1 MKYDL
6 QMQVIVKTREPLGV
20 KIFFF
25 FCACC
30 LIILP
35 ASLFAEAVS
44 VQSVFQFHC
53 VECHGAK
60 GKVKGEVNLLSF
72 TQGKDIKSDPELLQT
87 VLEVI
92 DFGEMPPEENQ
103 PIDNTERKLIVAELK
118 KLLEESVSG
127 ANEEWMNAPIRRM
140 TRFQYANAVKDLLD
154 LKVEV
159 FPLPERMMRDR
170 SGYFKPASGKMP
182 AKITVSSRPLG
193 KSGLIEPRMD
203 GVAPFPQDLRAEHGY
218 DTQGDHLSL
227 SPLLMEDFFRLSRSI
242 VKSPSFNQRN
252 VGTWGKY
259 FAEPNSEV
267 NQMAEVK
274 TRLRSLLTLAF
285 RRPVQDKTLQKY
297 LFYSKQQMDN
307 GLGVGDVM
315 KEVLSA
321 ILASPRFL
329 YLYDQGDKESIQPD
343 SSQNLDLASR
353 LSFFLW
359 GSLPDEELLQAAK
372 KGVLVEEE
380 QLSKQVDRM
389 LTDNKLKRFC
399 DSFPTQWLQLDRII
413 SAVPDEKKYRDF
425 YYAAPLYRTT
435 MDMMMEPLLLFET
448 VLIEDR
454 SVLELIDSNYT
465 FRSARLSKWYGEEPK
480 GKLGGPV
487 SIPFT
492 RQLVEDRRHGGVI
505 TNGAVM
511 TMTSGPLETKPITRG
526 AWIAGVIFNSP
537 PPPPPAEV
545 PPLPEE
551 KEVDLSMTL
560 RERFADHRE
569 RADCAGC
576 HEKLDPLGFALENF
590 DPVGRWREKYHNGRE
605 VDVSGTLF
613 RAHEFSNVI
622 EFKDAILKEKNRFV
636 RGLAGHLLAFGLGRE
651 LNPSDTLA
659 LDEIVEKVEGENYS
673 MKSLIHAVVQSKS
686 FRGPSGKLALHKTK

>member
-1 MKYDL
+1 MTFRFPNVYL
-6 QMQVIVKTREPLGV
+6 APE
-20 KIFFF
+20 
-25 FCACC
+25 
-30 LIILP
+30 
-35 ASLFAEAVS
+35 LFLRMVLVLCFLS
-44 VQSVFQFHC
+44 QSVLAKKEFSIEGSFESYC
-53 VECHGAK
+53 IECHGMK
-60 GKVKGEVNLLSF
+60 GKVKGEVNLISF
-72 TQGKDIKSDPELLQT
+72 TEGKDLKGDPELLQT
-87 VLEVI
+87 IMEVI

-103 PIDNTERKLIVAELK
+103 PIDNTERKMIVAELK
-118 KLLEESVSG
+118 KLLAESVSG
-127 ANEEWMNAPIRRM
+127 SEKDLVKAPIRRM
-140 TRFQYANAVKDLLD
+140 TRFQYANAVKDLLE

-159 FPLPERMMRDR
+159 FPLPEKMMRDR

-182 AKITVSSRPLG
+182 AKMMVSSRPLG

-203 GVAPFPQDLRAEHGY
+203 GVAPFPQDLRAENGY

-227 SPLLMEDFFRLSRSI
+227 SPLLMEDFFRLSQSI
-242 VKSPSFNQRN
+242 VKSPSFNPKN
-252 VGTWGKY
+252 VGVWTQYFEKSKRGINQMDELKSRLQHLLKRAFRAPVDDKTFSKY
-259 FAEPNSEV
+259 YSFAEQEMNKGME
-267 NQMAEVK
+267 M
-274 TRLRSLLTLAF
+274 
-285 RRPVQDKTLQKY
+285 
-297 LFYSKQQMDN
+297 
-307 GLGVGDVM
+307 GDAM
-315 KEVLSA
+315 KDVFSA

-329 YLYDQGDKESIQPD
+329 YLYDRGGEESRE
-343 SSQNLDLASR
+343 SESRQNLNLASR

-359 GSLPDEELLQAAK
+359 GSVPDDQLLDVAMEATLSQD
-372 KGVLVEEE
+372 E
-380 QLSKQVDRM
+380 QLTKQVDRM
-389 LTDNKLKRFC
+389 LTDEKLKRFC

-425 YYAAPLYRTT
+425 YYGPPLYRTT

-465 FRSARLSKWYGEEPK
+465 FRSARLSKWYGDAPN

-487 SIPFT
+487 TIRFT
-492 RQLVEDRRHGGVI
+492 RQSVKDRRHGGLI

-526 AWIAGVIFNSP
+526 AWVAGVIFNSP

-551 KEVDLSMTL
+551 KEVDDSLTL

-605 VDVSGTLF
+605 VDASGTLF
-613 RAHEFSNVI
+613 RSHKFSNII

-651 LNPSDTLA
+651 LNPSDSLA
-659 LDEIVEKVEGENYS
+659 LDEIVESVEGENYS
-673 MKSLIHAVVQSKS
+673 MKSLIHAVVKSKP
-686 FRGPSGKLALHKTK
+686 FRGPSVKLALTIKSKF

>member
-1 MKYDL
+1 MVL
-6 QMQVIVKTREPLGV
+6 VLC
-20 KIFFF
+20 F
-25 FCACC
+25 
-30 LIILP
+30 L
-35 ASLFAEAVS
+35 S
-44 VQSVFQFHC
+44 QSVLAKKEFSIEGSFESYC
-53 VECHGAK
+53 IECHGMK
-60 GKVKGEVNLLSF
+60 GKVKGEVNLISF
-72 TQGKDIKSDPELLQT
+72 TEGKDLKGDPELLQT
-87 VLEVI
+87 IMEVI
-92 DFGEMPPEENQ
+92 DFGEMPPEGNQ
-103 PIDNTERKLIVAELK
+103 PIDNTERKMIVAELK
-118 KLLEESVSG
+118 KLLAESVSG
-127 ANEEWMNAPIRRM
+127 PEEDLVKSPIRRM
-140 TRFQYANAVKDLLD
+140 TRFQYANAVKDLLE

-159 FPLPERMMRDR
+159 FPLPEKMMRDR

-182 AKITVSSRPLG
+182 AKMMVSSRPLG

-203 GVAPFPQDLRAEHGY
+203 GVAPFPQDLRAENGY

-227 SPLLMEDFFRLSRSI
+227 SPLLMEDFFRLSQSI
-242 VKSPSFNQRN
+242 VKSPSFNPKN
-252 VGTWGKY
+252 VGVWTQYFEKSKRGINQMDELKSRLQHLLKRAFRAPVDDKTFSKY
-259 FAEPNSEV
+259 YSFAEQEM
-267 NQMAEVK
+267 NQGMG
-274 TRLRSLLTLAF
+274 
-285 RRPVQDKTLQKY
+285 
-297 LFYSKQQMDN
+297 M
-307 GLGVGDVM
+307 GDVM
-315 KEVLSA
+315 KDVFSA

-329 YLYDQGDKESIQPD
+329 YLYDRGGEEGREPESR
-343 SSQNLDLASR
+343 QNLDLASR

-359 GSLPDEELLQAAK
+359 GSVPDDQLLEVAMEATLRQD
-372 KGVLVEEE
+372 E
-380 QLSKQVDRM
+380 QLTRQVDRM
-389 LTDNKLKRFC
+389 LTDEKVKRFC

-425 YYAAPLYRTT
+425 YYGPPLYRTT

-465 FRSARLSKWYGEEPK
+465 FRSARLSQWYGDAPN

-487 SIPFT
+487 TIRFT
-492 RQLVEDRRHGGVI
+492 RQSVKDRRHGGLI

-526 AWIAGVIFNSP
+526 AWVAGVIFNSP

-551 KEVDLSMTL
+551 KEVDDSLTL

-605 VDVSGTLF
+605 VDASGTLF
-613 RAHEFSNVI
+613 RSHKFSNII

-651 LNPSDTLA
+651 LNPSDSLA
-659 LDEIVEKVEGENYS
+659 LDEIVESVEGENYS
-673 MKSLIHAVVQSKS
+673 MKSLIHAVVKSKP
-686 FRGPSGKLALHKTK
+686 FRGPSVKLALTIKSKF

>member
-1 MKYDL
+1 MVL
-6 QMQVIVKTREPLGV
+6 VLC
-20 KIFFF
+20 F
-25 FCACC
+25 
-30 LIILP
+30 L
-35 ASLFAEAVS
+35 S
-44 VQSVFQFHC
+44 QSVLAKKEFSIEGSFESYC
-53 VECHGAK
+53 IECHGMK
-60 GKVKGEVNLLSF
+60 GKVKGEVNLISF
-72 TQGKDIKSDPELLQT
+72 TEGKDLKGDPELLQT
-87 VLEVI
+87 IMEVI
-92 DFGEMPPEENQ
+92 DFGEMPPEGNQ
-103 PIDNTERKLIVAELK
+103 PIDNTERKMIVAELK
-118 KLLEESVSG
+118 KLLAESVSG
-127 ANEEWMNAPIRRM
+127 SEEDLVKAPIRRM
-140 TRFQYANAVKDLLD
+140 TRFQYANAVKDLLE

-159 FPLPERMMRDR
+159 FPLPEKMMRDR

-182 AKITVSSRPLG
+182 AKMMVSSRPLG

-203 GVAPFPQDLRAEHGY
+203 GVAPFPQDLRAENGY

-227 SPLLMEDFFRLSRSI
+227 SPLLMEDFFRLSQSI
-242 VKSPSFNQRN
+242 VKSPSFNPKN
-252 VGTWGKY
+252 VGVWTQYFEKSKRGINQMDELKSRLQHLLKRAFRAPVDDKTFSKY
-259 FAEPNSEV
+259 YSFAEQEM
-267 NQMAEVK
+267 NQGMG
-274 TRLRSLLTLAF
+274 
-285 RRPVQDKTLQKY
+285 
-297 LFYSKQQMDN
+297 M
-307 GLGVGDVM
+307 GDVM
-315 KEVLSA
+315 KDVFSA

-329 YLYDQGDKESIQPD
+329 YLYDRGGEEGREPESR
-343 SSQNLDLASR
+343 QNLDLASR

-359 GSLPDEELLQAAK
+359 GSVPDDQLLEVAMEATLRQD
-372 KGVLVEEE
+372 E
-380 QLSKQVDRM
+380 QLTRQVDRM
-389 LTDNKLKRFC
+389 LTDEKVKRFC

-425 YYAAPLYRTT
+425 YYGPPLYRTT

-465 FRSARLSKWYGEEPK
+465 FRSARLSKWYGDAPN

-487 SIPFT
+487 TIRFT
-492 RQLVEDRRHGGVI
+492 RQSVKDRRHGGLI

-526 AWIAGVIFNSP
+526 AWVAGVIFNSP

-551 KEVDLSMTL
+551 KEVDDSLTL

-605 VDVSGTLF
+605 VDASGTLF
-613 RAHEFSNVI
+613 RSHKFSNII

-651 LNPSDTLA
+651 LNPSDSLA
-659 LDEIVEKVEGENYS
+659 LDEIVESVEGENYS
-673 MKSLIHAVVQSKS
+673 MKSLIHAVVKSKP
-686 FRGPSGKLALHKTK
+686 FRGPSVKLALTKKSKF

>member
-1 MKYDL
+1 MTFRFLNVYL
-6 QMQVIVKTREPLGV
+6 APE
-20 KIFFF
+20 FFLRMVLVLCF
-25 FCACC
+25 
-30 LIILP
+30 L
-35 ASLFAEAVS
+35 SKS
-44 VQSVFQFHC
+44 VLAKKEFSIEGSFESYC
-53 VECHGAK
+53 IECHGMK
-60 GKVKGEVNLLSF
+60 GKVKGEVNLISF
-72 TQGKDIKSDPELLQT
+72 TEGKDLKGDPELLQT
-87 VLEVI
+87 IMEVI
-92 DFGEMPPEENQ
+92 DFGEMPPEGNQ
-103 PIDNTERKLIVAELK
+103 PIDNTERKMIVAELK
-118 KLLEESVSG
+118 KLLAESVSG
-127 ANEEWMNAPIRRM
+127 PEEDLVKSPIRRM
-140 TRFQYANAVKDLLD
+140 TRFQYANAVKDLLE

-159 FPLPERMMRDR
+159 FPLPEKMMRDR

-182 AKITVSSRPLG
+182 AKMMVSSRPLG

-203 GVAPFPQDLRAEHGY
+203 GVAPFPQDLRAENGY

-227 SPLLMEDFFRLSRSI
+227 SPLLMEDFFRLSQSI
-242 VKSPSFNQRN
+242 VKSPSFNPKN
-252 VGTWGKY
+252 VGVWTQYFEKSKRGINQMDELKSRLQHLLKRAFRAPVDDKTFSKY
-259 FAEPNSEV
+259 YSFAEQEM
-267 NQMAEVK
+267 NQGMG
-274 TRLRSLLTLAF
+274 
-285 RRPVQDKTLQKY
+285 
-297 LFYSKQQMDN
+297 M
-307 GLGVGDVM
+307 GDVM
-315 KEVLSA
+315 KDVFSA

-329 YLYDQGDKESIQPD
+329 YLYDRGGEESREPE
-343 SSQNLDLASR
+343 SRQNLDLASR

-359 GSLPDEELLQAAK
+359 GSVPDDQLLDVAMEATLSQD
-372 KGVLVEEE
+372 E
-380 QLSKQVDRM
+380 QLTKQVDRM
-389 LTDNKLKRFC
+389 LTDEKLKRFC

-425 YYAAPLYRTT
+425 YYGPPLYRTT

-465 FRSARLSKWYGEEPK
+465 FRSARLSKWYGDAPN

-487 SIPFT
+487 TIRFT
-492 RQLVEDRRHGGVI
+492 RQSVKDRRHGGLI

-526 AWIAGVIFNSP
+526 AWVAGVIFNSP

-551 KEVDLSMTL
+551 KEVDDSLTL

-605 VDVSGTLF
+605 VDASGTLF
-613 RAHEFSNVI
+613 RSHKFSNII

-651 LNPSDTLA
+651 LNPSDSLA
-659 LDEIVEKVEGENYS
+659 LDEIVESVEGENYS
-673 MKSLIHAVVQSKS
+673 MKSLIHAVVKSKP
-686 FRGPSGKLALHKTK
+686 FRGPSVKLALTKKSKF

>member
-1 MKYDL
+1 MTFRFPNVYL
-6 QMQVIVKTREPLGV
+6 APE
-20 KIFFF
+20 
-25 FCACC
+25 
-30 LIILP
+30 
-35 ASLFAEAVS
+35 LFLRMVLVLCFLS
-44 VQSVFQFHC
+44 QSVLAKKEFSIEGSFESYC
-53 VECHGAK
+53 IECHGMK
-60 GKVKGEVNLLSF
+60 GKVKGEVNLISF
-72 TQGKDIKSDPELLQT
+72 TEGKDLKGDPELLQT
-87 VLEVI
+87 IMEVI
-92 DFGEMPPEENQ
+92 DFGEMPPEGNQ
-103 PIDNTERKLIVAELK
+103 PIDNTERKMIVAELK
-118 KLLEESVSG
+118 KLLAESVSG
-127 ANEEWMNAPIRRM
+127 SEEDLVKAPIRRM
-140 TRFQYANAVKDLLD
+140 TRFQYANAVKDLLE

-159 FPLPERMMRDR
+159 FPLPEKMMRDR

-182 AKITVSSRPLG
+182 AKMMVSSRPLG

-203 GVAPFPQDLRAEHGY
+203 GVAPFPQDLRAENGY

-227 SPLLMEDFFRLSRSI
+227 SPLLMEDFFRLSQSI
-242 VKSPSFNQRN
+242 VKSPSFNPKN
-252 VGTWGKY
+252 VGVWTQYFEKSKRGINQMDELKSRLQHLLKRAFRAPVDDKTFSKY
-259 FAEPNSEV
+259 YSFAEQEM
-267 NQMAEVK
+267 NQGMG
-274 TRLRSLLTLAF
+274 
-285 RRPVQDKTLQKY
+285 
-297 LFYSKQQMDN
+297 M
-307 GLGVGDVM
+307 GDAM
-315 KEVLSA
+315 KDVFSA

-329 YLYDQGDKESIQPD
+329 YLYDRGGEESREPE
-343 SSQNLDLASR
+343 SRQNLDLASR

-359 GSLPDEELLQAAK
+359 GSVPDDQLLEVAMEATLSQD
-372 KGVLVEEE
+372 E
-380 QLSKQVDRM
+380 QLTKQVDRM
-389 LTDNKLKRFC
+389 LTDEKLKRFC

-425 YYAAPLYRTT
+425 YYGPPLYRTT

-465 FRSARLSKWYGEEPK
+465 FRSARLSKWYGDAPN

-487 SIPFT
+487 TIRFT
-492 RQLVEDRRHGGVI
+492 RQSVKDRRHGGLI

-526 AWIAGVIFNSP
+526 AWVAGVIFNSP

-551 KEVDLSMTL
+551 KEVDDSLTL

-605 VDVSGTLF
+605 VDASGTLF
-613 RAHEFSNVI
+613 RSHKFSNII

-651 LNPSDTLA
+651 LNPSDSLA
-659 LDEIVEKVEGENYS
+659 LDEIVESVEGENYS
-673 MKSLIHAVVQSKS
+673 MKSLIHAVVKSKP
-686 FRGPSGKLALHKTK
+686 FRGPSVKLALTIKSKF

>member
-1 MKYDL
+1 MTFRFPNVYL
-6 QMQVIVKTREPLGV
+6 APE
-20 KIFFF
+20 
-25 FCACC
+25 
-30 LIILP
+30 
-35 ASLFAEAVS
+35 LFLRMVLVLCFLS
-44 VQSVFQFHC
+44 QSVLAKKEFSIEGSFESYC
-53 VECHGAK
+53 IECHGMK
-60 GKVKGEVNLLSF
+60 GKVKGEVNLISF
-72 TQGKDIKSDPELLQT
+72 TEGKDLKGDPELLQT
-87 VLEVI
+87 IMEVI
-92 DFGEMPPEENQ
+92 DFGEMPPEGNQ
-103 PIDNTERKLIVAELK
+103 PIVNTERKMIVAELK
-118 KLLEESVSG
+118 KLLAESVSG
-127 ANEEWMNAPIRRM
+127 PEEDLVKSPIRRM
-140 TRFQYANAVKDLLD
+140 TRFQYANAVKDLLE

-159 FPLPERMMRDR
+159 FPLPEKMMRDR

-182 AKITVSSRPLG
+182 AKMMVSSRPLG

-203 GVAPFPQDLRAEHGY
+203 GVAPFPQDLRAENGY

-227 SPLLMEDFFRLSRSI
+227 SPLLMEDFFRLSQSI
-242 VKSPSFNQRN
+242 VKSPSFNPKN
-252 VGTWGKY
+252 VGVWTQYFEKSKRGINQMDELKSRLQHLLKRAFRAPVDDKTFSKY
-259 FAEPNSEV
+259 YSFAEQEM
-267 NQMAEVK
+267 NQGMG
-274 TRLRSLLTLAF
+274 
-285 RRPVQDKTLQKY
+285 
-297 LFYSKQQMDN
+297 M
-307 GLGVGDVM
+307 GDVM
-315 KEVLSA
+315 KDVFSA

-329 YLYDQGDKESIQPD
+329 YLYDRGGEEGREPESR
-343 SSQNLDLASR
+343 QNLDLASR

-359 GSLPDEELLQAAK
+359 GSVPDDQLLEVAMEATLRQD
-372 KGVLVEEE
+372 E
-380 QLSKQVDRM
+380 QLTRQVDRM
-389 LTDNKLKRFC
+389 LTDEKVKRFC

-425 YYAAPLYRTT
+425 YYGPPLYRTT

-465 FRSARLSKWYGEEPK
+465 FRSARLSKWYGDAPN

-487 SIPFT
+487 TIRFT
-492 RQLVEDRRHGGVI
+492 RQSVKDRRHGGLI

-526 AWIAGVIFNSP
+526 AWVAGVIFNSP

-551 KEVDLSMTL
+551 KEVDDSLTL

-605 VDVSGTLF
+605 VDASGTLF
-613 RAHEFSNVI
+613 RSHKFSNII

-651 LNPSDTLA
+651 LNPSDSLA
-659 LDEIVEKVEGENYS
+659 LDEIVESVEGENYS
-673 MKSLIHAVVQSKS
+673 MKSLIHAVVKSKP
-686 FRGPSGKLALHKTK
+686 FRGPSVKLALTIKSKF

>member
-1 MKYDL
+1 MTFRFPNVYL
-6 QMQVIVKTREPLGV
+6 APE
-20 KIFFF
+20 
-25 FCACC
+25 
-30 LIILP
+30 
-35 ASLFAEAVS
+35 LFLRMVLVLCFLS
-44 VQSVFQFHC
+44 QSVLAKKEFSIEGSFESYC
-53 VECHGAK
+53 IECHGMK
-60 GKVKGEVNLLSF
+60 GKVKGEVNLISF
-72 TQGKDIKSDPELLQT
+72 TEGKDLKGDPELLQT
-87 VLEVI
+87 IMEVI
-92 DFGEMPPEENQ
+92 DFGEMPPEGNQ
-103 PIDNTERKLIVAELK
+103 PIDNTERKMIVAELK
-118 KLLEESVSG
+118 KLLAESVSG
-127 ANEEWMNAPIRRM
+127 SEKDLVKAPIRRM
-140 TRFQYANAVKDLLD
+140 TRFQYANAVKDLLE

-159 FPLPERMMRDR
+159 FPLPEKMMRDR

-182 AKITVSSRPLG
+182 AKMMVSSRPLG

-227 SPLLMEDFFRLSRSI
+227 SPLLMEDFFRLSQSI
-242 VKSPSFNQRN
+242 VKSPSFNPKN
-252 VGTWGKY
+252 VGVWTQYFEKSKRGINQMDELKSRLQHLLKRAFRAPVDDKTFSKY
-259 FAEPNSEV
+259 YSFAEQEMNKGME
-267 NQMAEVK
+267 M
-274 TRLRSLLTLAF
+274 
-285 RRPVQDKTLQKY
+285 
-297 LFYSKQQMDN
+297 
-307 GLGVGDVM
+307 GDAM
-315 KEVLSA
+315 KDVFSA

-329 YLYDQGDKESIQPD
+329 YLYDRGGEESRE
-343 SSQNLDLASR
+343 SESRQNLDLASR

-359 GSLPDEELLQAAK
+359 GSVPDDQLLDVAMEATLSQD
-372 KGVLVEEE
+372 E
-380 QLSKQVDRM
+380 QLTKQVDRM
-389 LTDNKLKRFC
+389 LTDEKLKRFC

-425 YYAAPLYRTT
+425 YYGPPLYRTT

-465 FRSARLSKWYGEEPK
+465 FRSARLSKWYGDAPN

-487 SIPFT
+487 TIRFT
-492 RQLVEDRRHGGVI
+492 RQSVKDRRHGGLI

-526 AWIAGVIFNSP
+526 AWVAGVIFNSP

-551 KEVDLSMTL
+551 KEVDDSLTL

-605 VDVSGTLF
+605 VDASGTLF
-613 RAHEFSNVI
+613 RSHKFSNII

-651 LNPSDTLA
+651 LNPSDSLA
-659 LDEIVEKVEGENYS
+659 LDEIVESVEGENYS
-673 MKSLIHAVVQSKS
+673 MKSLIHAVVKSKP
-686 FRGPSGKLALHKTK
+686 FRGPSVKLALTIKSKF

>member
-1 MKYDL
+1 MTFRFPNVYL
-6 QMQVIVKTREPLGV
+6 APE
-20 KIFFF
+20 FFLRMVLVLCF
-25 FCACC
+25 
-30 LIILP
+30 L
-35 ASLFAEAVS
+35 SKS
-44 VQSVFQFHC
+44 VLAKKEFSIEGSFESYC
-53 VECHGAK
+53 IECHGMK
-60 GKVKGEVNLLSF
+60 GKVKGEVNLISF
-72 TQGKDIKSDPELLQT
+72 TEGKDLKGDPELLQT
-87 VLEVI
+87 IMEVI
-92 DFGEMPPEENQ
+92 DFGEMPPEGNQ
-103 PIDNTERKLIVAELK
+103 PIVNTERKMIVAELK
-118 KLLEESVSG
+118 KLLAESVSG
-127 ANEEWMNAPIRRM
+127 PEEDLVKSPIRRM
-140 TRFQYANAVKDLLD
+140 TRFQYANAVKDLLE

-159 FPLPERMMRDR
+159 FPLPEKMMRDR

-182 AKITVSSRPLG
+182 AKMMVSSRPLG

-203 GVAPFPQDLRAEHGY
+203 GVAPFPQDLRAENGY

-227 SPLLMEDFFRLSRSI
+227 SPLLMEDFFRLSQSI
-242 VKSPSFNQRN
+242 VKSPSFNPKN
-252 VGTWGKY
+252 VGVWTQYFEKSKRGINQMDELKSRLQHLLKRAFRAPVDDKTFSKY
-259 FAEPNSEV
+259 YSFAEQEM
-267 NQMAEVK
+267 NQGMG
-274 TRLRSLLTLAF
+274 
-285 RRPVQDKTLQKY
+285 
-297 LFYSKQQMDN
+297 M
-307 GLGVGDVM
+307 GDVM
-315 KEVLSA
+315 KDVFSA

-329 YLYDQGDKESIQPD
+329 YLYDRGGEEGREPESR
-343 SSQNLDLASR
+343 QNLDLASR

-359 GSLPDEELLQAAK
+359 GSVPDDQLLEVAMEATLSQD
-372 KGVLVEEE
+372 E
-380 QLSKQVDRM
+380 QLTKQVDRM
-389 LTDNKLKRFC
+389 LTDEKLKRFC

-425 YYAAPLYRTT
+425 YYGPPLYRTT

-465 FRSARLSKWYGEEPK
+465 FRSARLSKWYGDAPN

-487 SIPFT
+487 TIRFT
-492 RQLVEDRRHGGVI
+492 RQSVKDRRHGGLI

-526 AWIAGVIFNSP
+526 AWVAGVIFNSP

-551 KEVDLSMTL
+551 KEVDDSLTL

-605 VDVSGTLF
+605 VDASGTLF
-613 RAHEFSNVI
+613 RSHKFSNII

-651 LNPSDTLA
+651 LNPSDSLA
-659 LDEIVEKVEGENYS
+659 LDEIVESVEGENYS
-673 MKSLIHAVVQSKS
+673 MKSLIHAVVKSKP
-686 FRGPSGKLALHKTK
+686 FRGPSVKLALTIKSKF

>member
-1 MKYDL
+1 MTFRFPNVYL
-6 QMQVIVKTREPLGV
+6 APE
-20 KIFFF
+20 
-25 FCACC
+25 
-30 LIILP
+30 
-35 ASLFAEAVS
+35 LFLRMVLVLCFLS
-44 VQSVFQFHC
+44 QSVLAKKEFSIEGSFESYC
-53 VECHGAK
+53 IECHGMK
-60 GKVKGEVNLLSF
+60 GKVKGEVNLISF
-72 TQGKDIKSDPELLQT
+72 TEGKDLKGDPELLQT
-87 VLEVI
+87 IMEVI
-92 DFGEMPPEENQ
+92 DFGEMPPEGNQ
-103 PIDNTERKLIVAELK
+103 PIDNTERKMIVAELK
-118 KLLEESVSG
+118 KLLAESVSG
-127 ANEEWMNAPIRRM
+127 SEKDLVKAPIRRM
-140 TRFQYANAVKDLLD
+140 TRFQYANAVKDLLE

-159 FPLPERMMRDR
+159 FPLPEKMMRDR

-182 AKITVSSRPLG
+182 AKMMVSSRPLG

-203 GVAPFPQDLRAEHGY
+203 GVAPFPQDLRAENGY

-227 SPLLMEDFFRLSRSI
+227 SPLLMEDFFRLSQSI
-242 VKSPSFNQRN
+242 VKSPSFNPKN
-252 VGTWGKY
+252 VGVWTQYFEKSKRGINQMDELKSRLQHLLKRAFRAPVDDKTFSKY
-259 FAEPNSEV
+259 YSFAEQEMNKGME
-267 NQMAEVK
+267 M
-274 TRLRSLLTLAF
+274 
-285 RRPVQDKTLQKY
+285 
-297 LFYSKQQMDN
+297 
-307 GLGVGDVM
+307 GDAM
-315 KEVLSA
+315 KDVFSA

-329 YLYDQGDKESIQPD
+329 YLYDRGGEESREPE
-343 SSQNLDLASR
+343 SRQNLDLASR

-359 GSLPDEELLQAAK
+359 GSVPDDQLLDVAMEATLSQD
-372 KGVLVEEE
+372 E
-380 QLSKQVDRM
+380 QLTKQVDRM
-389 LTDNKLKRFC
+389 LTDEKLKRFC

-425 YYAAPLYRTT
+425 YYGPPLYRTT

-465 FRSARLSKWYGEEPK
+465 FRSARLSKWYGDAPN

-487 SIPFT
+487 TIRFT
-492 RQLVEDRRHGGVI
+492 RQSVKDRRHGGLI

-526 AWIAGVIFNSP
+526 AWVAGVIFNSP

-551 KEVDLSMTL
+551 KEVDDSLTL

-605 VDVSGTLF
+605 VDASGTLF
-613 RAHEFSNVI
+613 RSHKFSNII

-651 LNPSDTLA
+651 LNPSDSLA
-659 LDEIVEKVEGENYS
+659 LDEIVESVEGENYS
-673 MKSLIHAVVQSKS
+673 MKSLIHAVVKSKP
-686 FRGPSGKLALHKTK
+686 FRGPSVKLALTIKSKF

>member
-1 MKYDL
+1 MTFRFLNVYL
-6 QMQVIVKTREPLGV
+6 APE
-20 KIFFF
+20 FFLRMVLVLCF
-25 FCACC
+25 
-30 LIILP
+30 L
-35 ASLFAEAVS
+35 SKS
-44 VQSVFQFHC
+44 VLAKKEFSIEGSFESYC
-53 VECHGAK
+53 IECHGMK
-60 GKVKGEVNLLSF
+60 GKVKGEVNLISF
-72 TQGKDIKSDPELLQT
+72 TEGKDLKGDPELLQT
-87 VLEVI
+87 IMEVI
-92 DFGEMPPEENQ
+92 DFGEMPPEGNQ
-103 PIDNTERKLIVAELK
+103 PIVNTERKMIVAELK
-118 KLLEESVSG
+118 KLLAESVSG
-127 ANEEWMNAPIRRM
+127 PEEDLVKSPIRRM
-140 TRFQYANAVKDLLD
+140 TRFQYANAVKDLLE

-159 FPLPERMMRDR
+159 FPLPEKMMRDR

-182 AKITVSSRPLG
+182 AKMMVSSRPLG

-203 GVAPFPQDLRAEHGY
+203 GVAPFPQDLRAENGY

-227 SPLLMEDFFRLSRSI
+227 SPLLMEDFFRLSQSI
-242 VKSPSFNQRN
+242 VKSPSFNPKN
-252 VGTWGKY
+252 VGVWTQYFEKSKRGINQMDELKSRLQHLLKRAFRAPVDDKTFSKY
-259 FAEPNSEV
+259 YSFAEQEM
-267 NQMAEVK
+267 NQGMG
-274 TRLRSLLTLAF
+274 
-285 RRPVQDKTLQKY
+285 
-297 LFYSKQQMDN
+297 M
-307 GLGVGDVM
+307 GDVM
-315 KEVLSA
+315 KDVFSA

-329 YLYDQGDKESIQPD
+329 YLYDRGGEEGREPESR
-343 SSQNLDLASR
+343 QNLDLASR

-359 GSLPDEELLQAAK
+359 GSVPDDQLLEVAMEATLRQD
-372 KGVLVEEE
+372 E
-380 QLSKQVDRM
+380 QLTKQVDRM
-389 LTDNKLKRFC
+389 LTDEKVKRFC

-425 YYAAPLYRTT
+425 YYGPPLYRTT

-465 FRSARLSKWYGEEPK
+465 FRSARLSKWYGDAPN

-487 SIPFT
+487 TIRFT
-492 RQLVEDRRHGGVI
+492 RQSVKDRRHGGLI

-526 AWIAGVIFNSP
+526 AWVAGVIFNSP

-551 KEVDLSMTL
+551 KEVDDSLTL

-605 VDVSGTLF
+605 VDASGTLF
-613 RAHEFSNVI
+613 RSHKFSNII

-651 LNPSDTLA
+651 LNPSDSLA
-659 LDEIVEKVEGENYS
+659 LDEIVESVEGENYS
-673 MKSLIHAVVQSKS
+673 MKSLIHAVVKSKP
-686 FRGPSGKLALHKTK
+686 FRGPSVKLALTKKSKF

>member
-1 MKYDL
+1 MSK
-6 QMQVIVKTREPLGV
+6 
-20 KIFFF
+20 
-25 FCACC
+25 
-30 LIILP
+30 
-35 ASLFAEAVS
+35 S
-44 VQSVFQFHC
+44 VLAKKEFSIEGSFESYC
-53 VECHGAK
+53 IECHGMK
-60 GKVKGEVNLLSF
+60 GKVKGEVNLISF
-72 TQGKDIKSDPELLQT
+72 TEGKDLKGDPELLQT
-87 VLEVI
+87 IMEVI
-92 DFGEMPPEENQ
+92 DFGEMPPEGNQ
-103 PIDNTERKLIVAELK
+103 PIVNTERKMIVAELK
-118 KLLEESVSG
+118 KLLAESVSG
-127 ANEEWMNAPIRRM
+127 PEEDLVKSPIRRM
-140 TRFQYANAVKDLLD
+140 TRFQYANAVKDLLE

-159 FPLPERMMRDR
+159 FPLPEKMMRDR

-182 AKITVSSRPLG
+182 AKMMVSSRPLG

-203 GVAPFPQDLRAEHGY
+203 GVAPFPQDLRAENGY

-227 SPLLMEDFFRLSRSI
+227 SPLLMEDFFRLSQSI
-242 VKSPSFNQRN
+242 VKSPSFNPKN
-252 VGTWGKY
+252 VGVWTQYFEKSKRGINQMDELKSRLQHLLKRAFRAPVDDKTFSKY
-259 FAEPNSEV
+259 YSFAEQEM
-267 NQMAEVK
+267 NQGMG
-274 TRLRSLLTLAF
+274 
-285 RRPVQDKTLQKY
+285 
-297 LFYSKQQMDN
+297 M
-307 GLGVGDVM
+307 GDVM
-315 KEVLSA
+315 KDVFSA

-329 YLYDQGDKESIQPD
+329 YLYDRGGEVGREPESR
-343 SSQNLDLASR
+343 QNLDLASR

-359 GSLPDEELLQAAK
+359 GSVPDDQLLEVAMEATLRQD
-372 KGVLVEEE
+372 E
-380 QLSKQVDRM
+380 QLTRQVDRM
-389 LTDNKLKRFC
+389 LTDEKVKRFC

-425 YYAAPLYRTT
+425 YYGPPLYRTT

-465 FRSARLSKWYGEEPK
+465 FRSARLSKWYGDAPN

-487 SIPFT
+487 TIRFT
-492 RQLVEDRRHGGVI
+492 RQSVKDRRHGGLI

-526 AWIAGVIFNSP
+526 AWVAGVIFNSP

-551 KEVDLSMTL
+551 KEVDDSLTL

-605 VDVSGTLF
+605 VDASGTLF
-613 RAHEFSNVI
+613 RSHKFSNII

-651 LNPSDTLA
+651 LNPSDSLA
-659 LDEIVEKVEGENYS
+659 LDEIVESVEGENYS
-673 MKSLIHAVVQSKS
+673 MKSLIHAVVKSKP
-686 FRGPSGKLALHKTK
+686 FRGPSVKLALTKKSKF

>member
-1 MKYDL
+1 MTFRFPNVYL
-6 QMQVIVKTREPLGV
+6 APE
-20 KIFFF
+20 
-25 FCACC
+25 
-30 LIILP
+30 
-35 ASLFAEAVS
+35 LFLRMVLVLCFLS
-44 VQSVFQFHC
+44 QSVLAKKEFSIEGSFESYC
-53 VECHGAK
+53 IECHGMK
-60 GKVKGEVNLLSF
+60 GKVKGEVNLISF
-72 TQGKDIKSDPELLQT
+72 TEGKDLKGDPELLQT
-87 VLEVI
+87 IMEVI

-103 PIDNTERKLIVAELK
+103 PIDNTERKMIVAELK
-118 KLLEESVSG
+118 KLLAESVSG
-127 ANEEWMNAPIRRM
+127 SEKDLVKAPIRRM
-140 TRFQYANAVKDLLD
+140 TRFQYANAVKDLLE

-159 FPLPERMMRDR
+159 FPLPEKMMRDR

-182 AKITVSSRPLG
+182 AKMMVSSRPLG

-203 GVAPFPQDLRAEHGY
+203 GVAPFPQDLRAENGY

-227 SPLLMEDFFRLSRSI
+227 SPLLMEDFFRLSQSI
-242 VKSPSFNQRN
+242 VKSPSFNPKN
-252 VGTWGKY
+252 VGVWTQYFEKSKRGINQMDELKSRLQHLLKRAFRAPVDDKTFSKY
-259 FAEPNSEV
+259 YSFAEQEM
-267 NQMAEVK
+267 NQGMG
-274 TRLRSLLTLAF
+274 
-285 RRPVQDKTLQKY
+285 
-297 LFYSKQQMDN
+297 M
-307 GLGVGDVM
+307 GDAM
-315 KEVLSA
+315 KDVFSA

-329 YLYDQGDKESIQPD
+329 YLYDRGGEEGREPESR
-343 SSQNLDLASR
+343 QNLDLASR

-359 GSLPDEELLQAAK
+359 GSVPDDQLLEVAMEATLRQD
-372 KGVLVEEE
+372 E
-380 QLSKQVDRM
+380 QLTRQVDRM
-389 LTDNKLKRFC
+389 LTDEKVKRFC

-425 YYAAPLYRTT
+425 YYGPPLYRTT

-465 FRSARLSKWYGEEPK
+465 FRSARLSKWYGDAPN

-487 SIPFT
+487 TIRFT
-492 RQLVEDRRHGGVI
+492 RQSVKDRRHGGLI

-526 AWIAGVIFNSP
+526 AWVAGVIFNSP

-551 KEVDLSMTL
+551 KEVDDSLTL

-605 VDVSGTLF
+605 VDASGTLF
-613 RAHEFSNVI
+613 RSHKFSNII

-651 LNPSDTLA
+651 LNPSDSLA
-659 LDEIVEKVEGENYS
+659 LDEIVESVEGENYS
-673 MKSLIHAVVQSKS
+673 MKSLIHAVVKSKP
-686 FRGPSGKLALHKTK
+686 FRGPSVKLALTIKSKF

>member
-1 MKYDL
+1 MTFRFPNVYL
-6 QMQVIVKTREPLGV
+6 APELFLRMVLVLCFLSQS
-20 KIFFF
+20 
-25 FCACC
+25 
-30 LIILP
+30 IL
-35 ASLFAEAVS
+35 AKKEFSIEGSFES
-44 VQSVFQFHC
+44 YC
-53 VECHGAK
+53 IECHGMK
-60 GKVKGEVNLLSF
+60 GKVKGEVNLISF
-72 TQGKDIKSDPELLQT
+72 KEGKDLKGDPELLQT
-87 VLEVI
+87 IMEVI
-92 DFGEMPPEENQ
+92 DFGEMPPEGNQ
-103 PIDNTERKLIVAELK
+103 PIDNTERKMIVAELK
-118 KLLEESVSG
+118 KLLAESVSG
-127 ANEEWMNAPIRRM
+127 SEEDLVKAPIRRM
-140 TRFQYANAVKDLLD
+140 TRFQYANAVKDLLE

-159 FPLPERMMRDR
+159 FPLPEKMMRDR

-182 AKITVSSRPLG
+182 AKMMVSSRPLG

-203 GVAPFPQDLRAEHGY
+203 GVAPFPQDLRAENGY

-227 SPLLMEDFFRLSRSI
+227 SPLLMEDFFRLSQSI
-242 VKSPSFNQRN
+242 VKSPSFNPKN
-252 VGTWGKY
+252 VGVWTQYFEKSKRGINQMDELKSRLQHLLKRAFRAPVDDKTFSKY
-259 FAEPNSEV
+259 YSFAEQEM
-267 NQMAEVK
+267 NQGMG
-274 TRLRSLLTLAF
+274 
-285 RRPVQDKTLQKY
+285 
-297 LFYSKQQMDN
+297 M
-307 GLGVGDVM
+307 GDVM
-315 KEVLSA
+315 KDVFSA

-329 YLYDQGDKESIQPD
+329 YLYDRGGEEGREPESR
-343 SSQNLDLASR
+343 QNLDLASR

-359 GSLPDEELLQAAK
+359 GSVPDDQLLEVAMEATLRQD
-372 KGVLVEEE
+372 E
-380 QLSKQVDRM
+380 QLTRQVDRM
-389 LTDNKLKRFC
+389 LTDEKVKRFC

-425 YYAAPLYRTT
+425 YYGPPLYRTT

-465 FRSARLSKWYGEEPK
+465 FRSARLSKWYGDAPN

-487 SIPFT
+487 TIRFT
-492 RQLVEDRRHGGVI
+492 RQSVKDRRHGGLI

-526 AWIAGVIFNSP
+526 AWVAGVIFNSP

-551 KEVDLSMTL
+551 KEVDDSLTL

-605 VDVSGTLF
+605 VDASGTLF
-613 RAHEFSNVI
+613 RSHKFSNII

-651 LNPSDTLA
+651 LNPSDSLA
-659 LDEIVEKVEGENYS
+659 LDEIVESVEGENYS
-673 MKSLIHAVVQSKS
+673 MKSLIHAVVKSKP
-686 FRGPSGKLALHKTK
+686 FRGPSVKLALTKKSKF

>member
-1 MKYDL
+1 MTFRFLNVYL
-6 QMQVIVKTREPLGV
+6 APE
-20 KIFFF
+20 FFLRMVLVLCF
-25 FCACC
+25 
-30 LIILP
+30 L
-35 ASLFAEAVS
+35 SKS
-44 VQSVFQFHC
+44 VLAKKEFSIEGSFESYC
-53 VECHGAK
+53 IECHGMK
-60 GKVKGEVNLLSF
+60 GKVKGEVNLISF
-72 TQGKDIKSDPELLQT
+72 TEGKDLKGDPELLQT
-87 VLEVI
+87 IMEVI
-92 DFGEMPPEENQ
+92 DFGEMPPEGNQ
-103 PIDNTERKLIVAELK
+103 PIVNTERKMIVAELK
-118 KLLEESVSG
+118 KLLAESVSG
-127 ANEEWMNAPIRRM
+127 PEEDLVKSPIRRM
-140 TRFQYANAVKDLLD
+140 TRFQYANAVKDLLE

-159 FPLPERMMRDR
+159 FPLPEKMMRDR

-182 AKITVSSRPLG
+182 AKMMVSSRPLG

-203 GVAPFPQDLRAEHGY
+203 GVAPFPQDLRAENGY

-227 SPLLMEDFFRLSRSI
+227 SPLLMEDFFRLSQSI
-242 VKSPSFNQRN
+242 VKSPSFNPKN
-252 VGTWGKY
+252 VGVWTQYFEKSKRGINQMDELKSRLQHLLKRAFRAPVDDKTFSKY
-259 FAEPNSEV
+259 YSFAEQEM
-267 NQMAEVK
+267 NQGMG
-274 TRLRSLLTLAF
+274 
-285 RRPVQDKTLQKY
+285 
-297 LFYSKQQMDN
+297 M
-307 GLGVGDVM
+307 GDVM
-315 KEVLSA
+315 KDVFSA

-329 YLYDQGDKESIQPD
+329 YLYDRGGEESREPE
-343 SSQNLDLASR
+343 SRQNLDLASR

-359 GSLPDEELLQAAK
+359 GSVPDDQLLEVAMEATLRQD
-372 KGVLVEEE
+372 E
-380 QLSKQVDRM
+380 QLTRQVDRM
-389 LTDNKLKRFC
+389 LTDEKVKRFC

-425 YYAAPLYRTT
+425 YYGPPLYRTT

-465 FRSARLSKWYGEEPK
+465 FRSARLSKWYGDAPN

-487 SIPFT
+487 TIRFT
-492 RQLVEDRRHGGVI
+492 RQSVKDRRHGGLI

-526 AWIAGVIFNSP
+526 AWVAGVIFNSP

-551 KEVDLSMTL
+551 KEVDDSLTL

-605 VDVSGTLF
+605 VDASGTLF
-613 RAHEFSNVI
+613 RSHKFSNII

-651 LNPSDTLA
+651 LNPSDSLA
-659 LDEIVEKVEGENYS
+659 LDEIVESVEGENYS
-673 MKSLIHAVVQSKS
+673 MKSLIHAVVKSKP
-686 FRGPSGKLALHKTK
+686 FRGPSVKLALTKKSKF

>member
-1 MKYDL
+1 MTFRFLNVYL
-6 QMQVIVKTREPLGV
+6 APE
-20 KIFFF
+20 FFLRMVLVLCF
-25 FCACC
+25 
-30 LIILP
+30 L
-35 ASLFAEAVS
+35 SKS
-44 VQSVFQFHC
+44 VLAKKEFSIEGSFESYC
-53 VECHGAK
+53 IECHGMK
-60 GKVKGEVNLLSF
+60 GKVKGEVNLISF
-72 TQGKDIKSDPELLQT
+72 TEGKDLKGDPELLQT
-87 VLEVI
+87 IMEVI
-92 DFGEMPPEENQ
+92 DFGEMPPEGNQ
-103 PIDNTERKLIVAELK
+103 PIVNTERKMIVAELK
-118 KLLEESVSG
+118 KLLAESVSG
-127 ANEEWMNAPIRRM
+127 PEEDLVKSPIRRM
-140 TRFQYANAVKDLLD
+140 TRFQYANAVKDLLE

-159 FPLPERMMRDR
+159 FPLPEKMMRDR

-182 AKITVSSRPLG
+182 AKMMVSSRPLG

-203 GVAPFPQDLRAEHGY
+203 GVAPFPQDLRAENGY

-227 SPLLMEDFFRLSRSI
+227 SPLLMEDFFRLSQSI
-242 VKSPSFNQRN
+242 VKSPSFNPKN
-252 VGTWGKY
+252 VGVWTQYFEKSKRGINQMDELKSRLQHLLKRAFRAPVDDKTFSKY
-259 FAEPNSEV
+259 YSFAEQEM
-267 NQMAEVK
+267 NQGMG
-274 TRLRSLLTLAF
+274 
-285 RRPVQDKTLQKY
+285 
-297 LFYSKQQMDN
+297 M
-307 GLGVGDVM
+307 GDVM
-315 KEVLSA
+315 KDVFSA

-329 YLYDQGDKESIQPD
+329 YLYDRGGEEGREPESR
-343 SSQNLDLASR
+343 QNLDLASR

-359 GSLPDEELLQAAK
+359 GSVPDDQLLEVAMEATLRQD
-372 KGVLVEEE
+372 E
-380 QLSKQVDRM
+380 QLTRQVDRM
-389 LTDNKLKRFC
+389 LTDEKVKRFC

-425 YYAAPLYRTT
+425 YYGPPLYRTT

-465 FRSARLSKWYGEEPK
+465 FRSARLSKWYGDAPN

-487 SIPFT
+487 TIRFT
-492 RQLVEDRRHGGVI
+492 RQSVKDRRHGGLI

-526 AWIAGVIFNSP
+526 AWVAGVIFNSP

-551 KEVDLSMTL
+551 KEVDDSLTL

-605 VDVSGTLF
+605 VDASGTLF
-613 RAHEFSNVI
+613 RSHKFSNII

-651 LNPSDTLA
+651 LNPSDSLA
-659 LDEIVEKVEGENYS
+659 LDEIVESVEGENYS
-673 MKSLIHAVVQSKS
+673 MKSLIHAVVKSKP
-686 FRGPSGKLALHKTK
+686 FRGPSVKLALTKKSKF

>member
-1 MKYDL
+1 MTFRFPNVYL
-6 QMQVIVKTREPLGV
+6 APE
-20 KIFFF
+20 
-25 FCACC
+25 
-30 LIILP
+30 
-35 ASLFAEAVS
+35 LFLRMVLVLCFLS
-44 VQSVFQFHC
+44 QSVLAKKEFSIEGSFESYC
-53 VECHGAK
+53 IECHGMK
-60 GKVKGEVNLLSF
+60 GKVKGEVNLISF
-72 TQGKDIKSDPELLQT
+72 TEGKDLKGDPELLQT
-87 VLEVI
+87 IMEVI
-92 DFGEMPPEENQ
+92 DFGEMPPEGNQ
-103 PIDNTERKLIVAELK
+103 PIDNTERKMIVAELK
-118 KLLEESVSG
+118 KLLAESVSG
-127 ANEEWMNAPIRRM
+127 PEEDLVKSPIRRM
-140 TRFQYANAVKDLLD
+140 TRFQYANAVKDLLE

-159 FPLPERMMRDR
+159 FPLPEKMMRDR
-170 SGYFKPASGKMP
+170 SGYFKPASGKIP
-182 AKITVSSRPLG
+182 AKMMVSSRPLG

-203 GVAPFPQDLRAEHGY
+203 GVAPFPQDLRAENGY

-227 SPLLMEDFFRLSRSI
+227 SPLLMEDFFRLSQSI
-242 VKSPSFNQRN
+242 VKSPSFNPKN
-252 VGTWGKY
+252 VGVWTQYFEKSKRGINQMDELKSRLQHLLKRAFRAPVDDKTFSKY
-259 FAEPNSEV
+259 YSFAEQEMNKGME
-267 NQMAEVK
+267 M
-274 TRLRSLLTLAF
+274 
-285 RRPVQDKTLQKY
+285 
-297 LFYSKQQMDN
+297 
-307 GLGVGDVM
+307 GDAM
-315 KEVLSA
+315 KDVFSA

-329 YLYDQGDKESIQPD
+329 YLYDRGGEESRE
-343 SSQNLDLASR
+343 SESRQNLNLASR

-359 GSLPDEELLQAAK
+359 GSVPDDQLLDVAMEATLSQD
-372 KGVLVEEE
+372 E
-380 QLSKQVDRM
+380 QLTKQVDRM
-389 LTDNKLKRFC
+389 LTDEKLKRFC

-425 YYAAPLYRTT
+425 YYGPPLYRTT

-465 FRSARLSKWYGEEPK
+465 FRSARLSKWYGDAPN

-487 SIPFT
+487 TIRFT
-492 RQLVEDRRHGGVI
+492 RQSVKDRRHGGLI

-526 AWIAGVIFNSP
+526 AWVAGVIFNSP

-551 KEVDLSMTL
+551 KEVDDSLTL

-605 VDVSGTLF
+605 VDASGTLF
-613 RAHEFSNVI
+613 RSHKFSNII

-651 LNPSDTLA
+651 LNPSDSLA
-659 LDEIVEKVEGENYS
+659 LDEIVESVEGENYS
-673 MKSLIHAVVQSKS
+673 MKSLIHAVVKSKP
-686 FRGPSGKLALHKTK
+686 FRGPSVKLALTIKSKF

>member
-1 MKYDL
+1 MTFRFPNVYL
-6 QMQVIVKTREPLGV
+6 APE
-20 KIFFF
+20 
-25 FCACC
+25 
-30 LIILP
+30 
-35 ASLFAEAVS
+35 LFLRMVLVLCFLS
-44 VQSVFQFHC
+44 QSVLAKKEFSIEGSFESYC
-53 VECHGAK
+53 IECHGMK
-60 GKVKGEVNLLSF
+60 GKVKGEVNLISF
-72 TQGKDIKSDPELLQT
+72 TEGKDLKGDPELLQT
-87 VLEVI
+87 IMEVI

-103 PIDNTERKLIVAELK
+103 PFDNKERKMIVAELK
-118 KLLEESVSG
+118 KLLAESVSG
-127 ANEEWMNAPIRRM
+127 SEEDLVKAPIRRM
-140 TRFQYANAVKDLLD
+140 TRFQYANAVKDLLE

-159 FPLPERMMRDR
+159 FPLPEKMMRDR

-182 AKITVSSRPLG
+182 AKMMVSSRPLG

-203 GVAPFPQDLRAEHGY
+203 GVAPFPQDLRAENGY

-227 SPLLMEDFFRLSRSI
+227 SPLLMEDFFRLSQSI
-242 VKSPSFNQRN
+242 VKSPSFNPKN
-252 VGTWGKY
+252 VGVWTQYFEKSKRGINQMDELKSRLQHLLKRAFRAPVDDKTFSKY
-259 FAEPNSEV
+259 YSFAEQEM
-267 NQMAEVK
+267 NQGMG
-274 TRLRSLLTLAF
+274 
-285 RRPVQDKTLQKY
+285 
-297 LFYSKQQMDN
+297 M
-307 GLGVGDVM
+307 GDVM
-315 KEVLSA
+315 KDVFSA

-329 YLYDQGDKESIQPD
+329 YLYDRGGEEGREPESR
-343 SSQNLDLASR
+343 QNLDLASR

-359 GSLPDEELLQAAK
+359 GSVPDDQLLEVAMEATLRQD
-372 KGVLVEEE
+372 E
-380 QLSKQVDRM
+380 QLTRQVDRM
-389 LTDNKLKRFC
+389 LTDEKVKRFC

-425 YYAAPLYRTT
+425 YYGPPLYRTT

-465 FRSARLSKWYGEEPK
+465 FRSARLSKWYGDAPN

-487 SIPFT
+487 TIRFT
-492 RQLVEDRRHGGVI
+492 RQSVKDRRHGGLI

-526 AWIAGVIFNSP
+526 AWVAGVIFNSP

-551 KEVDLSMTL
+551 KEVDDSLTL

-569 RADCAGC
+569 RAGCAGC

-605 VDVSGTLF
+605 VDASGTLF
-613 RAHEFSNVI
+613 RSHKFSNII

-651 LNPSDTLA
+651 LNPSDSLA
-659 LDEIVEKVEGENYS
+659 LDEIVESVEGENYS
-673 MKSLIHAVVQSKS
+673 MKSLIHAVVKSKP
-686 FRGPSGKLALHKTK
+686 FRGPSVKLALTIKSKF

>member
-1 MKYDL
+1 VTFRFPNVYL
-6 QMQVIVKTREPLGV
+6 APE
-20 KIFFF
+20 
-25 FCACC
+25 
-30 LIILP
+30 
-35 ASLFAEAVS
+35 LFLRMVLVLCFLS
-44 VQSVFQFHC
+44 QSVLAKKEFSIEGSFESYC
-53 VECHGAK
+53 IECHGMK
-60 GKVKGEVNLLSF
+60 GKVKGEVNLISF
-72 TQGKDIKSDPELLQT
+72 TEGKDLKGDPELLQT
-87 VLEVI
+87 IMEVI
-92 DFGEMPPEENQ
+92 DFGEMPPEGNQ
-103 PIDNTERKLIVAELK
+103 PIDNTERKMIVAELK
-118 KLLEESVSG
+118 KLLAESVSG
-127 ANEEWMNAPIRRM
+127 SEEDLVKAPIRRM
-140 TRFQYANAVKDLLD
+140 TRFQYANAVKDLLE

-159 FPLPERMMRDR
+159 FPLPEKMMRDR

-182 AKITVSSRPLG
+182 AKMMVSSRPLG

-203 GVAPFPQDLRAEHGY
+203 GVAPFPQDLRAENGY

-227 SPLLMEDFFRLSRSI
+227 SPLLMEDFFRLSQSI
-242 VKSPSFNQRN
+242 VKSPSFNPKN
-252 VGTWGKY
+252 VGVWTQYFEKSKRGINQMDELKSRLQHLLKRAFRAPVDDKTFSKY
-259 FAEPNSEV
+259 YSFAEQEMNKGME
-267 NQMAEVK
+267 M
-274 TRLRSLLTLAF
+274 
-285 RRPVQDKTLQKY
+285 
-297 LFYSKQQMDN
+297 
-307 GLGVGDVM
+307 GDAM
-315 KEVLSA
+315 KDVFSA

-329 YLYDQGDKESIQPD
+329 YLYDRGGEESRE
-343 SSQNLDLASR
+343 SESRQNLNLASR

-359 GSLPDEELLQAAK
+359 GSVPDDQLLDVAMEATLSQD
-372 KGVLVEEE
+372 E
-380 QLSKQVDRM
+380 QLTKQVDRM
-389 LTDNKLKRFC
+389 LTDEKLKRFC

-425 YYAAPLYRTT
+425 YYGPPLYRTT

-465 FRSARLSKWYGEEPK
+465 FRSARLSKWYGDAPN

-487 SIPFT
+487 TIRFT
-492 RQLVEDRRHGGVI
+492 RQSVKDRRHGGLI

-526 AWIAGVIFNSP
+526 AWVAGVIFNSP

-551 KEVDLSMTL
+551 KEVDDSLTL

-605 VDVSGTLF
+605 VDASGTLF
-613 RAHEFSNVI
+613 RSHKFSNII

-651 LNPSDTLA
+651 LNPSDSLA
-659 LDEIVEKVEGENYS
+659 LDEIVESVEGENYS
-673 MKSLIHAVVQSKS
+673 MKSLIHAVVKSKP
-686 FRGPSGKLALHKTK
+686 FRGPSVKLALTIKSKF

>member
-1 MKYDL
+1 MN
-6 QMQVIVKTREPLGV
+6 RLGIGKV
-20 KIFFF
+20 SKW
-25 FCACC
+25 
-30 LIILP
+30 
-35 ASLFAEAVS
+35 ASLCVGLVVGFNPVYS
-44 VQSVFQFHC
+44 RSDTLVMDSFQKHC
-53 VECHGAK
+53 VECHGLK
-60 GKVKGEVNLLSF
+60 GKVKGQVDLLAY
-72 TQGKDIKSDPELLQT
+72 TGAEDIKKDPELLQR

-92 DFGEMPPEENQ
+92 DFGEMPPEEKE
-103 PIDNTERKLIVAELK
+103 PIPTKDQQVLVTELK
-118 KLLEESVSG
+118 KMLKDAVSSQEEGV
-127 ANEEWMNAPIRRM
+127 AAPIRRM

-159 FPLPERMMRDR
+159 FPLPEKMMRDR
-170 SGYFKPASGKMP
+170 SGYFKPESGKMP
-182 AKITVSSRPLG
+182 AKMTVSSRALG

-227 SPLLMEDFFRLSRSI
+227 SPLLMEDFFRLSQSI
-242 VKSPSFNQRN
+242 VKSPSFNPKN
-252 VGTWGKY
+252 VGVWKKY
-259 FAEPNSEV
+259 FEEPTPEV
-267 NQMAEVK
+267 NQMDVLE

-285 RRPVQDKTLQKY
+285 RRPVEDPTFQKY
-297 LFYSKQQMDN
+297 FSYAKEQMDN
-307 GLGVGDVM
+307 SLGIGEVM
-315 KEVLSA
+315 KEILSA

-329 YLYDQGDKESIQPD
+329 YLYDQDGKESTHPKL
-343 SSQNLDLASR
+343 SRNLDLVTR

-359 GSLPDEELLQAAK
+359 GSLPDEELLQTAK

-380 QLSKQVDRM
+380 QLRKQVDRM

-454 SVLELIDSNYT
+454 SILELIDSNFTY
-465 FRSARLSKWYGEEPK
+465 RSSRLRKWYGEEPG
-480 GKLGGPV
+480 GKLSGPV
-487 SIPFT
+487 SMAFQ
-492 RQLVEDRRHGGVI
+492 RQSVEDRRHGGVI

-605 VDVSGTLF
+605 VDASGTLF
-613 RAHEFSNVI
+613 RTHKFSNVV

-636 RGLAGHLLAFGLGRE
+636 RGLAGHLMRYGLGRE

-659 LDEIVEKVEGENYS
+659 LDEIVERVEAENYS
-673 MKSLIHAVVQSKS
+673 MKSLIHAVVQSKP
-686 FRGPSGKLALHKTK
+686 FRGPSGKLALHNTK

>member
-1 MKYDL
+1 MTFRFLNVYL
-6 QMQVIVKTREPLGV
+6 APE
-20 KIFFF
+20 FFLRMVLVLCF
-25 FCACC
+25 
-30 LIILP
+30 L
-35 ASLFAEAVS
+35 S
-44 VQSVFQFHC
+44 QSVLAKKEFSIEGSFESYC
-53 VECHGAK
+53 IECHGMK
-60 GKVKGEVNLLSF
+60 GKVKGEVNLISF
-72 TQGKDIKSDPELLQT
+72 TEGKDLKGDPELLQT
-87 VLEVI
+87 IMEVI
-92 DFGEMPPEENQ
+92 DFGEMPPEGNQ
-103 PIDNTERKLIVAELK
+103 PIVNTERKMIIAELK
-118 KLLEESVSG
+118 KLLAESVSG
-127 ANEEWMNAPIRRM
+127 PEEDLVKSPIRRM
-140 TRFQYANAVKDLLD
+140 TRFQYANAVKDLLE

-159 FPLPERMMRDR
+159 FPLPEKMMRDR

-182 AKITVSSRPLG
+182 AKMMVSSRPLG

-203 GVAPFPQDLRAEHGY
+203 GVAPFPQDLRAENGY

-227 SPLLMEDFFRLSRSI
+227 SPLLMEDFFRLSQSI
-242 VKSPSFNQRN
+242 VKSPSFNPKN
-252 VGTWGKY
+252 VGVWTQYFEKSKRGINQMDELKSRLQHLLKRAFRAPVDDKTFSKY
-259 FAEPNSEV
+259 YSFAEQEM
-267 NQMAEVK
+267 NQGMG
-274 TRLRSLLTLAF
+274 
-285 RRPVQDKTLQKY
+285 
-297 LFYSKQQMDN
+297 M
-307 GLGVGDVM
+307 GDVM
-315 KEVLSA
+315 KDVFSA

-329 YLYDQGDKESIQPD
+329 YLYDRGGEEGREPESR
-343 SSQNLDLASR
+343 QNLDLASR

-359 GSLPDEELLQAAK
+359 GSVPDDQLLEVAMEATLRQD
-372 KGVLVEEE
+372 E
-380 QLSKQVDRM
+380 QLTRQVDRM
-389 LTDNKLKRFC
+389 LTDEKVKRFC

-425 YYAAPLYRTT
+425 YYGPPLYRTT

-465 FRSARLSKWYGEEPK
+465 FRSARLSKWYGDAPN

-487 SIPFT
+487 TIRFT
-492 RQLVEDRRHGGVI
+492 RQSVKDRRHGGLI

-526 AWIAGVIFNSP
+526 AWVAGVIFNSP

-551 KEVDLSMTL
+551 KEVDDSLTL

-605 VDVSGTLF
+605 VDASGTLF
-613 RAHEFSNVI
+613 RSHKFSNII

-651 LNPSDTLA
+651 LNPSDSLA
-659 LDEIVEKVEGENYS
+659 LDEIVESVEGENYS
-673 MKSLIHAVVQSKS
+673 MKSLIHAVVKSKP
-686 FRGPSGKLALHKTK
+686 FRGPSVKLALTKKSKF

>member
-1 MKYDL
+1 MTFRFPNVYL
-6 QMQVIVKTREPLGV
+6 APE
-20 KIFFF
+20 
-25 FCACC
+25 
-30 LIILP
+30 
-35 ASLFAEAVS
+35 LFLRMVLVLCFLS
-44 VQSVFQFHC
+44 QSVLAKKEFSIEGSFESYC
-53 VECHGAK
+53 IECHGMK
-60 GKVKGEVNLLSF
+60 GKVKGEVNLISF
-72 TQGKDIKSDPELLQT
+72 TEGKDLKGDPELLQT
-87 VLEVI
+87 IMEVI
-92 DFGEMPPEENQ
+92 DFGEMPPEGNQ
-103 PIDNTERKLIVAELK
+103 PIDNTERKMIVAELK
-118 KLLEESVSG
+118 KLLAESVSG
-127 ANEEWMNAPIRRM
+127 SEKDFVKAPIRRM
-140 TRFQYANAVKDLLD
+140 TRFQYANAVKDLLE

-159 FPLPERMMRDR
+159 FPLPEKMMRDR

-182 AKITVSSRPLG
+182 AKMMVSSRPLG

-203 GVAPFPQDLRAEHGY
+203 GVAPFPQDLRAENGY

-227 SPLLMEDFFRLSRSI
+227 SPLLMEDFFRLSQSI
-242 VKSPSFNQRN
+242 VKSPSFNPKN
-252 VGTWGKY
+252 VGVWTQYFEKSKRGINQMDELKSRLQHLLKRAFRAPVDDKTFSKY
-259 FAEPNSEV
+259 YSFAEQEMNKGME
-267 NQMAEVK
+267 M
-274 TRLRSLLTLAF
+274 
-285 RRPVQDKTLQKY
+285 
-297 LFYSKQQMDN
+297 
-307 GLGVGDVM
+307 GDAM
-315 KEVLSA
+315 KDVFSA

-329 YLYDQGDKESIQPD
+329 YLYDRGGEEGREPESR
-343 SSQNLDLASR
+343 QNLDLASR

-359 GSLPDEELLQAAK
+359 GSVPDDQLLEVAMEATLRQD
-372 KGVLVEEE
+372 E
-380 QLSKQVDRM
+380 QLTRQVDRM
-389 LTDNKLKRFC
+389 LTDEKVKRFC

-425 YYAAPLYRTT
+425 YYGPPLYRTT

-465 FRSARLSKWYGEEPK
+465 FRSARLSKWYGDAPN

-487 SIPFT
+487 TIRFT
-492 RQLVEDRRHGGVI
+492 RQSVKDRRHGGLI

-526 AWIAGVIFNSP
+526 AWVAGVIFNSP

-551 KEVDLSMTL
+551 KEVDDSLTL

-605 VDVSGTLF
+605 VDASGTLF
-613 RAHEFSNVI
+613 RSHKFSNII

-651 LNPSDTLA
+651 LNPSDSLA
-659 LDEIVEKVEGENYS
+659 LDEIVESVEGENYS
-673 MKSLIHAVVQSKS
+673 MKSLIHAVVKSKP
-686 FRGPSGKLALHKTK
+686 FRGPSVKLALTKKSKF

>member
-1 MKYDL
+1 MTFRFLNVYL
-6 QMQVIVKTREPLGV
+6 APE
-20 KIFFF
+20 FFLRMVLVLCF
-25 FCACC
+25 
-30 LIILP
+30 L
-35 ASLFAEAVS
+35 SKS
-44 VQSVFQFHC
+44 VLAKKEFSIEGSFESYC
-53 VECHGAK
+53 IECHGMK
-60 GKVKGEVNLLSF
+60 GKVKGEVNLISF
-72 TQGKDIKSDPELLQT
+72 TEGKDLKGDPELLQT
-87 VLEVI
+87 IMEVI
-92 DFGEMPPEENQ
+92 DFGEMPPEGNQ
-103 PIDNTERKLIVAELK
+103 PIDNTERKMIVAELK
-118 KLLEESVSG
+118 KLLAESVSG
-127 ANEEWMNAPIRRM
+127 SEEDLVKAPIRRM
-140 TRFQYANAVKDLLD
+140 TRFQYANAVKDLLE

-159 FPLPERMMRDR
+159 FPLPEKMMRDR

-182 AKITVSSRPLG
+182 AKMMVSSRPLG

-203 GVAPFPQDLRAEHGY
+203 GVAPFPQDLRAENGY

-227 SPLLMEDFFRLSRSI
+227 SPLLMEDFFRLSQSI
-242 VKSPSFNQRN
+242 VKSPSFNPKN
-252 VGTWGKY
+252 VGVWTQYFEKSKRGINQMDELKSRLQHLLKRAFRAPVDDKTFSKY
-259 FAEPNSEV
+259 YSFAEQEM
-267 NQMAEVK
+267 NQGMG
-274 TRLRSLLTLAF
+274 
-285 RRPVQDKTLQKY
+285 
-297 LFYSKQQMDN
+297 M
-307 GLGVGDVM
+307 GDVM
-315 KEVLSA
+315 KDVFSA

-329 YLYDQGDKESIQPD
+329 YLYDRGGEESRE
-343 SSQNLDLASR
+343 SESRQNLNLASR

-359 GSLPDEELLQAAK
+359 GSVPDDQLLDVAMEATLRQD
-372 KGVLVEEE
+372 E
-380 QLSKQVDRM
+380 QLTRQVDRM
-389 LTDNKLKRFC
+389 LTDEKLKRFC

-425 YYAAPLYRTT
+425 YYGPPLYRTT

-465 FRSARLSKWYGEEPK
+465 FRSARLSKWYGDAPN

-487 SIPFT
+487 TIRFT
-492 RQLVEDRRHGGVI
+492 RQSVKDRRHGGLI

-526 AWIAGVIFNSP
+526 AWVAGVIFNSP

-551 KEVDLSMTL
+551 KEVDDSLTL

-605 VDVSGTLF
+605 VDASGTLF
-613 RAHEFSNVI
+613 RSHKFSNII

-651 LNPSDTLA
+651 LNPSDSLA
-659 LDEIVEKVEGENYS
+659 LDEIVESVEGENYS
-673 MKSLIHAVVQSKS
+673 MKSLIHAVVKSKP
-686 FRGPSGKLALHKTK
+686 FRGPSVKLALTKKSKF

>member
-1 MKYDL
+1 MTFRFPNVYL
-6 QMQVIVKTREPLGV
+6 APE
-20 KIFFF
+20 
-25 FCACC
+25 
-30 LIILP
+30 
-35 ASLFAEAVS
+35 LFLRMVLVLCFLS
-44 VQSVFQFHC
+44 QSVLAEKEFSIEGSFESYC
-53 VECHGAK
+53 IECHGMK
-60 GKVKGEVNLLSF
+60 GKVKGEVNLISF
-72 TQGKDIKSDPELLQT
+72 TEGKDLKGDPELLQT
-87 VLEVI
+87 IMEVI
-92 DFGEMPPEENQ
+92 DFGEMPPEGNQ
-103 PIDNTERKLIVAELK
+103 PIDNTERKMIVAELK
-118 KLLEESVSG
+118 KLLAESVSG
-127 ANEEWMNAPIRRM
+127 SEEDLIKAPIRRM
-140 TRFQYANAVKDLLD
+140 TRFQYANAVKDLLE

-159 FPLPERMMRDR
+159 FPLPEKMMRDR

-182 AKITVSSRPLG
+182 AKMMVSSRPLG

-227 SPLLMEDFFRLSRSI
+227 SPLLMEDFFRLSQSI
-242 VKSPSFNQRN
+242 VKSPSFNQKN
-252 VGTWGKY
+252 VGVWTQYFEKSKRGINQTDELKSRLQHLLKRAFRAPVDDKTFSKY
-259 FAEPNSEV
+259 YSFAEQEMNKGME
-267 NQMAEVK
+267 M
-274 TRLRSLLTLAF
+274 
-285 RRPVQDKTLQKY
+285 
-297 LFYSKQQMDN
+297 
-307 GLGVGDVM
+307 GDAM
-315 KEVLSA
+315 KDVFSA

-329 YLYDQGDKESIQPD
+329 YLYDRGGEESRE
-343 SSQNLDLASR
+343 SESRQNLDLASR

-359 GSLPDEELLQAAK
+359 GSVPDDQLLDVAMEATLSQD
-372 KGVLVEEE
+372 E
-380 QLSKQVDRM
+380 QLTKQVDRM
-389 LTDNKLKRFC
+389 LTDEKLKRFC

-425 YYAAPLYRTT
+425 YYGPPLYRTT

-465 FRSARLSKWYGEEPK
+465 FRSARLSKWYGDAPN

-487 SIPFT
+487 TIRFT
-492 RQLVEDRRHGGVI
+492 RQSVKDRRHGGLI

-526 AWIAGVIFNSP
+526 AWVAGVIFNSP

-551 KEVDLSMTL
+551 KEVNDSLTL

-605 VDVSGTLF
+605 VDASGTLF
-613 RAHEFSNVI
+613 RSHKFSNII

-651 LNPSDTLA
+651 LNPSDSLA
-659 LDEIVEKVEGENYS
+659 LDEIAESVERENYS
-673 MKSLIHAVVQSKS
+673 MKSLIHAVVKSKP
-686 FRGPSGKLALHKTK
+686 FRGPSVKLALPQKSKF

>member
-1 MKYDL
+1 VTFRFPNVYL
-6 QMQVIVKTREPLGV
+6 APE
-20 KIFFF
+20 
-25 FCACC
+25 
-30 LIILP
+30 
-35 ASLFAEAVS
+35 LFLRMVLVLCFLS
-44 VQSVFQFHC
+44 QSVLAKKEFSIEGSFESYC
-53 VECHGAK
+53 IECHGMK
-60 GKVKGEVNLLSF
+60 GKVKGEVNLISF
-72 TQGKDIKSDPELLQT
+72 TEGKDLKGDPELLQT
-87 VLEVI
+87 IMEVI
-92 DFGEMPPEENQ
+92 DFGEMPPEGNQ
-103 PIDNTERKLIVAELK
+103 PIDNTERKMIVAELK
-118 KLLEESVSG
+118 KLLAESVSG
-127 ANEEWMNAPIRRM
+127 SEKDFVKAPIRRM
-140 TRFQYANAVKDLLD
+140 TRFQYANAVKDLLE

-159 FPLPERMMRDR
+159 FPLPEKMMRDR

-182 AKITVSSRPLG
+182 AKMMVSSRPLG

-203 GVAPFPQDLRAEHGY
+203 GVAPFPQDLRAENGY

-227 SPLLMEDFFRLSRSI
+227 SPLLMEDFFRLSQSI
-242 VKSPSFNQRN
+242 VKSPSFNPKN
-252 VGTWGKY
+252 VGVWTQYFEKSKRGINQMDELKSRLQHLLKRAFRAPVDDKTFSKY
-259 FAEPNSEV
+259 YSFAEQEMNKGME
-267 NQMAEVK
+267 M
-274 TRLRSLLTLAF
+274 
-285 RRPVQDKTLQKY
+285 
-297 LFYSKQQMDN
+297 
-307 GLGVGDVM
+307 GDAM
-315 KEVLSA
+315 KDVFSA

-329 YLYDQGDKESIQPD
+329 YLYDRGGEESREPE
-343 SSQNLDLASR
+343 SRQNLDLASR

-359 GSLPDEELLQAAK
+359 GSVPDDQLLEVAMEATLRQD
-372 KGVLVEEE
+372 E
-380 QLSKQVDRM
+380 QLTRQVDRM
-389 LTDNKLKRFC
+389 LTDEKVKRFC

-425 YYAAPLYRTT
+425 YYGPPLYRTT

-465 FRSARLSKWYGEEPK
+465 FRSARLSKWYGDAPN

-487 SIPFT
+487 TIRFT
-492 RQLVEDRRHGGVI
+492 RQSVKDRRHGGLI

-526 AWIAGVIFNSP
+526 AWVAGVIFNSP

-551 KEVDLSMTL
+551 KEVDDSLTL

-605 VDVSGTLF
+605 VDASGTLF
-613 RAHEFSNVI
+613 RSHKFSNII

-651 LNPSDTLA
+651 LNPSDSLA
-659 LDEIVEKVEGENYS
+659 LDEIVESVEGENYS
-673 MKSLIHAVVQSKS
+673 MKSLIHAVVKSKP
-686 FRGPSGKLALHKTK
+686 FRGPSVKLALTIKSKF

>member
-1 MKYDL
+1 MVL
-6 QMQVIVKTREPLGV
+6 VLC
-20 KIFFF
+20 F
-25 FCACC
+25 
-30 LIILP
+30 L
-35 ASLFAEAVS
+35 S
-44 VQSVFQFHC
+44 QSVLAKKEFSIEGSFESYC
-53 VECHGAK
+53 IECHGMK
-60 GKVKGEVNLLSF
+60 GKVKGEVNLISF
-72 TQGKDIKSDPELLQT
+72 TEGKDLKGDPELLQT
-87 VLEVI
+87 IMEVI
-92 DFGEMPPEENQ
+92 DFGEMPPEGNQ
-103 PIDNTERKLIVAELK
+103 PIDNTERKMIVAELK
-118 KLLEESVSG
+118 KLLAESVSG
-127 ANEEWMNAPIRRM
+127 SEKDFVKAPIRRM
-140 TRFQYANAVKDLLD
+140 TRFQYANAVKDLLE

-159 FPLPERMMRDR
+159 FPLPEKMMRDR

-182 AKITVSSRPLG
+182 AKMMVSSRPLG

-203 GVAPFPQDLRAEHGY
+203 GVAPFPQDLRAENGY

-227 SPLLMEDFFRLSRSI
+227 SPLLMEDFFRLSQSI
-242 VKSPSFNQRN
+242 VKSPSFNPKN
-252 VGTWGKY
+252 VGVWTQYFEKSKRGINQMDELKSRLQHLLKRAFRAPVDDKTFSKY
-259 FAEPNSEV
+259 YSFAEQEMNKGME
-267 NQMAEVK
+267 M
-274 TRLRSLLTLAF
+274 
-285 RRPVQDKTLQKY
+285 
-297 LFYSKQQMDN
+297 
-307 GLGVGDVM
+307 GDAM
-315 KEVLSA
+315 KDVFSA

-329 YLYDQGDKESIQPD
+329 YLYDRGGEEGREPESR
-343 SSQNLDLASR
+343 QNLDLASR

-359 GSLPDEELLQAAK
+359 GSVPDDQLLEVAMEATLRQD
-372 KGVLVEEE
+372 E
-380 QLSKQVDRM
+380 QLTRQVDRM
-389 LTDNKLKRFC
+389 LTDEKVKRFC

-425 YYAAPLYRTT
+425 YYGPPLYRTT

-465 FRSARLSKWYGEEPK
+465 FRSARLSKWYGDAPN

-487 SIPFT
+487 TIRFT
-492 RQLVEDRRHGGVI
+492 RQSVKDRRHGGLI

-526 AWIAGVIFNSP
+526 AWVAGVIFNSP

-551 KEVDLSMTL
+551 KEVDDSLTL

-605 VDVSGTLF
+605 VDASGTLF
-613 RAHEFSNVI
+613 RSHKFSNII

-651 LNPSDTLA
+651 LNPSDSLA
-659 LDEIVEKVEGENYS
+659 LDEIVESVEGENYS
-673 MKSLIHAVVQSKS
+673 MKSLIHAVVKSKP
-686 FRGPSGKLALHKTK
+686 FRGPSVKLALTIKSKF

>member
-1 MKYDL
+1 MTFRFPNVYL
-6 QMQVIVKTREPLGV
+6 APE
-20 KIFFF
+20 
-25 FCACC
+25 
-30 LIILP
+30 
-35 ASLFAEAVS
+35 LFLRMVLVLCFLS
-44 VQSVFQFHC
+44 QSVLAKKEFSIEGSFESYC
-53 VECHGAK
+53 IECHGMK
-60 GKVKGEVNLLSF
+60 GKVKGEVNLISF
-72 TQGKDIKSDPELLQT
+72 TEGKDLKGDPELLQT
-87 VLEVI
+87 IMEVI
-92 DFGEMPPEENQ
+92 DFGEMPPEGNQ
-103 PIDNTERKLIVAELK
+103 PIDNTERKMIVAELK
-118 KLLEESVSG
+118 KLLAESVSG
-127 ANEEWMNAPIRRM
+127 SEEDLVKAPIRRM
-140 TRFQYANAVKDLLD
+140 TRFQYANAVKDLLE

-159 FPLPERMMRDR
+159 FPLPEKMMRDR

-182 AKITVSSRPLG
+182 AKMMVSSRPLG

-203 GVAPFPQDLRAEHGY
+203 GVAPFPQDLRAENGY

-227 SPLLMEDFFRLSRSI
+227 SPLLMEDFFRLSQSI
-242 VKSPSFNQRN
+242 VKSPSFNPKN
-252 VGTWGKY
+252 VGVWTQYFEKSKRGINQMDELKSRLQHLLKRAFRAPVDDKTFSKY
-259 FAEPNSEV
+259 YSFAEQEMNKGME
-267 NQMAEVK
+267 M
-274 TRLRSLLTLAF
+274 
-285 RRPVQDKTLQKY
+285 
-297 LFYSKQQMDN
+297 
-307 GLGVGDVM
+307 GDAM
-315 KEVLSA
+315 KDVFSA

-329 YLYDQGDKESIQPD
+329 YLYDRGGEESRE
-343 SSQNLDLASR
+343 SESRQNLNLASR

-359 GSLPDEELLQAAK
+359 GSVPDDQLLDVAMEATLSQD
-372 KGVLVEEE
+372 E
-380 QLSKQVDRM
+380 QLTKQVDRM
-389 LTDNKLKRFC
+389 LTDEKLKRFC

-425 YYAAPLYRTT
+425 YYGPPLYRTT

-465 FRSARLSKWYGEEPK
+465 FRSARLSKWYGDAPN

-487 SIPFT
+487 TIRFT
-492 RQLVEDRRHGGVI
+492 RQSVKDRRHGGLI

-526 AWIAGVIFNSP
+526 AWVAGVIFNSS

-551 KEVDLSMTL
+551 KEVDDSLTL

-605 VDVSGTLF
+605 VDASGTLF
-613 RAHEFSNVI
+613 RSHKFSNII

-651 LNPSDTLA
+651 LNPSDSLA
-659 LDEIVEKVEGENYS
+659 LDEIVESVEGENYS
-673 MKSLIHAVVQSKS
+673 MKSLIHAVVKSKP
-686 FRGPSGKLALHKTK
+686 FRGPSVKLALTKKSKF

>member
-1 MKYDL
+1 MTFRFPNVYL
-6 QMQVIVKTREPLGV
+6 APE
-20 KIFFF
+20 
-25 FCACC
+25 
-30 LIILP
+30 
-35 ASLFAEAVS
+35 LFLRMVLVLCFLS
-44 VQSVFQFHC
+44 QSVLAKKEFSIEGSFESYC
-53 VECHGAK
+53 IECHGMK
-60 GKVKGEVNLLSF
+60 GKVKGEVNLISF
-72 TQGKDIKSDPELLQT
+72 TEGKDLKGDPELLQT
-87 VLEVI
+87 IMEVI
-92 DFGEMPPEENQ
+92 DFGEMPPEGNQ
-103 PIDNTERKLIVAELK
+103 PIDNTERKMIVAELK
-118 KLLEESVSG
+118 KLLAESVSG
-127 ANEEWMNAPIRRM
+127 SEKDLVKAPIRRM
-140 TRFQYANAVKDLLD
+140 TRFQYANAVKDLLE

-159 FPLPERMMRDR
+159 FPLPEKMMRDR

-182 AKITVSSRPLG
+182 AKMMVSSRPLG

-203 GVAPFPQDLRAEHGY
+203 GVAPFPQDLRAENGY

-227 SPLLMEDFFRLSRSI
+227 SPLLMEDFFRLSQSI
-242 VKSPSFNQRN
+242 VKSPSFNPKN
-252 VGTWGKY
+252 VGVWTQYFEKSKRGINQMDELKSRLQHLLKRAFRAPVDDKTFSKY
-259 FAEPNSEV
+259 YSFAEQEMNKGME
-267 NQMAEVK
+267 M
-274 TRLRSLLTLAF
+274 
-285 RRPVQDKTLQKY
+285 
-297 LFYSKQQMDN
+297 
-307 GLGVGDVM
+307 GDAM
-315 KEVLSA
+315 KDVFSA

-329 YLYDQGDKESIQPD
+329 YLYDRGGEESREPE
-343 SSQNLDLASR
+343 SRQNLDLASR

-359 GSLPDEELLQAAK
+359 GSVPDDQLLEVAMEATLRQD
-372 KGVLVEEE
+372 E
-380 QLSKQVDRM
+380 QLTRQVDRM
-389 LTDNKLKRFC
+389 LTDEKVKRFC

-425 YYAAPLYRTT
+425 YYGPPLYRTT

-465 FRSARLSKWYGEEPK
+465 FRSARLSKWYGDAPN

-487 SIPFT
+487 TIRFT
-492 RQLVEDRRHGGVI
+492 RQSVKDRRHGGLI

-526 AWIAGVIFNSP
+526 AWVAGVIFNSP

-551 KEVDLSMTL
+551 KEVDDSLTL

-605 VDVSGTLF
+605 VDASGTLF
-613 RAHEFSNVI
+613 RSHKFSNII

-651 LNPSDTLA
+651 LNPSDSLA
-659 LDEIVEKVEGENYS
+659 LDEIVESVEGENYS
-673 MKSLIHAVVQSKS
+673 MKSLIHAVVKSKP
-686 FRGPSGKLALHKTK
+686 FRGPSVKLALTIKSKF

>member
-1 MKYDL
+1 MTFRFPNVYL
-6 QMQVIVKTREPLGV
+6 APE
-20 KIFFF
+20 
-25 FCACC
+25 
-30 LIILP
+30 
-35 ASLFAEAVS
+35 LFLRMVLVLCFLS
-44 VQSVFQFHC
+44 QSVLAKKEFSIEGSFESYC
-53 VECHGAK
+53 IECHGMK
-60 GKVKGEVNLLSF
+60 GKVKGEVNLISF
-72 TQGKDIKSDPELLQT
+72 TEGKDLKGDPELLQT
-87 VLEVI
+87 IMEVI
-92 DFGEMPPEENQ
+92 DFGEMPPEGNQ
-103 PIDNTERKLIVAELK
+103 PIDNTERKMIVAELK
-118 KLLEESVSG
+118 KLLAESVSG
-127 ANEEWMNAPIRRM
+127 SEKDLVKAPIRRM
-140 TRFQYANAVKDLLD
+140 TRFQYANAVKDLLE

-159 FPLPERMMRDR
+159 FPLPEKMMRDR

-182 AKITVSSRPLG
+182 AKMMVSSRPLG

-227 SPLLMEDFFRLSRSI
+227 SPLLMEDFFRLSQSI
-242 VKSPSFNQRN
+242 VKSPSFNPKN
-252 VGTWGKY
+252 VGVWTQYFEKSKRGINQMDELKSRLQHLLKRAFRAPVDDKTFSKY
-259 FAEPNSEV
+259 YSFAEQEMNKGME
-267 NQMAEVK
+267 M
-274 TRLRSLLTLAF
+274 
-285 RRPVQDKTLQKY
+285 
-297 LFYSKQQMDN
+297 
-307 GLGVGDVM
+307 GDAM
-315 KEVLSA
+315 KDVFSA

-329 YLYDQGDKESIQPD
+329 YLYDRGGEESREPE
-343 SSQNLDLASR
+343 SRQNLDLASR

-359 GSLPDEELLQAAK
+359 GSVPDDQLLDVAMEATLSQD
-372 KGVLVEEE
+372 E
-380 QLSKQVDRM
+380 QLTKQVDRM
-389 LTDNKLKRFC
+389 LTDEKLKRFC

-425 YYAAPLYRTT
+425 YYGPPLYRTT

-465 FRSARLSKWYGEEPK
+465 FRSARLSKWYGDAPN

-487 SIPFT
+487 TIRFT
-492 RQLVEDRRHGGVI
+492 RQSVKDRRHGGLI

-526 AWIAGVIFNSP
+526 AWVAGVIFNSP

-551 KEVDLSMTL
+551 KEVDDSLTL

-605 VDVSGTLF
+605 VDASGTLF
-613 RAHEFSNVI
+613 RSHKFSNII

-651 LNPSDTLA
+651 LNPSDSLA
-659 LDEIVEKVEGENYS
+659 LDEIVESVEGENYS
-673 MKSLIHAVVQSKS
+673 MKSLIHAVVKSKP
-686 FRGPSGKLALHKTK
+686 FRGPSVKLALTIKSKF

>member
-1 MKYDL
+1 MIYIEIGKISRWAVVCL
-6 QMQVIVKTREPLGV
+6 CLMLGIKSSFSKTDISI
-20 KIFFF
+20 KD
-25 FCACC
+25 
-30 LIILP
+30 
-35 ASLFAEAVS
+35 
-44 VQSVFQFHC
+44 VFKKHC
-53 VECHGAK
+53 VECHGMN
-60 GKVKGEVNLLSF
+60 GKVKGQVDLLGYSG
-72 TQGKDIKSDPELLQT
+72 TEDIKKDPELLQM

-92 DFGEMPPEENQ
+92 DFGEMPLKEKD
-103 PIDNTERKLIVAELK
+103 PIPPKDQKEIVSELK
-118 KLLEESVSG
+118 NMLKESV
-127 ANEEWMNAPIRRM
+127 AAKEEVTKAPIRRM

-159 FPLPERMMRDR
+159 FPLPEKMMRDR
-170 SGYFKPASGKMP
+170 SGYFKPHTRKMP
-182 AKITVSSRPLG
+182 DKMTVSSRPLG

-242 VKSPSFNQRN
+242 VQSPSFNPKN
-252 VGTWGKY
+252 VGTWKVY
-259 FAEPNSEV
+259 FDEPGTGTNKGE
-267 NQMAEVK
+267 EIEK
-274 TRLRSLLTLAF
+274 RLSKLLTHAF
-285 RRPVQDKTLQKY
+285 RRPVDSKVINKY
-297 LFYSKQQMDN
+297 ASYAKQSLDQ
-307 GLGVGDVM
+307 GELYTTVM

-321 ILASPRFL
+321 VLASPRFL
-329 YLYDQGDKESIQPD
+329 YLYDGDATEQKSLQIEEI
-343 SSQNLDLASR
+343 NLASR

-359 GSLPDEELLQAAK
+359 GSLPDEDLLKAANE
-372 KGVLVEEE
+372 GT
-380 QLSKQVDRM
+380 LSDKETLEKHVDRM
-389 LTDNKLKRFC
+389 LLNHKLKRFC

-413 SAVPDEKKYRDF
+413 SAVPDEKKYEDF

-465 FRSARLSKWYGEEPK
+465 FRSPRLRKWYGEEPG

-487 SIPFT
+487 TIPFT
-492 RQLVEDRRHGGVI
+492 RQKVKDRRHGGVI

-545 PPLPEE
+545 PPLPEDKVHDE
-551 KEVDLSMTL
+551 SLTL
-560 RERFADHRE
+560 RERFSDHRE

-590 DPVGRWREKYHNGRE
+590 DPVGRWRQIYENGRE
-605 VDVSGTLF
+605 VDASGTLF
-613 RAHEFSNVI
+613 RTHKFSNLI
-622 EFKDAILKEKNRFV
+622 EFKDAILKEKDRFV
-636 RGLAGHLLAFGLGRE
+636 RALAGHMLAFGLGRE
-651 LNPSDTLA
+651 LSPTDSLA
-659 LDEIVEKVEGENYS
+659 LDDIVRIVKEENYS
-673 MKSLIHAVVQSKS
+673 MKSMIHAVVSSKP
-686 FRGPSGKLALHKTK
+686 FLGTDGKLALHQKK

>member
-1 MKYDL
+1 MTFRFPNVYL
-6 QMQVIVKTREPLGV
+6 APE
-20 KIFFF
+20 
-25 FCACC
+25 
-30 LIILP
+30 
-35 ASLFAEAVS
+35 LFLRMVLVLCFLS
-44 VQSVFQFHC
+44 QSVLAKKEFSIEGSFESYC
-53 VECHGAK
+53 IECHGMK
-60 GKVKGEVNLLSF
+60 GKVKGEVNLISF
-72 TQGKDIKSDPELLQT
+72 TEGKDLKGDPELLQT
-87 VLEVI
+87 IMEVI
-92 DFGEMPPEENQ
+92 DFGEMPPEGNQ
-103 PIDNTERKLIVAELK
+103 PIVNTERKMIVAELK
-118 KLLEESVSG
+118 KLLAESVSG
-127 ANEEWMNAPIRRM
+127 PEEDLVKSPIRRM
-140 TRFQYANAVKDLLD
+140 TRFQYANAVKDLLE

-159 FPLPERMMRDR
+159 FPLPEKMMRDR

-182 AKITVSSRPLG
+182 AKMMVSSRPLG

-203 GVAPFPQDLRAEHGY
+203 GVAPFPQDLRAENGY

-227 SPLLMEDFFRLSRSI
+227 SPLLMEDFFRLSQSI
-242 VKSPSFNQRN
+242 VKSPSFNPKN
-252 VGTWGKY
+252 VGVWTQYFEKSKRGINQMDELKSRLQHLLKRAFRAPVDDKTFSKY
-259 FAEPNSEV
+259 YSFAEQEMNKGME
-267 NQMAEVK
+267 M
-274 TRLRSLLTLAF
+274 
-285 RRPVQDKTLQKY
+285 
-297 LFYSKQQMDN
+297 
-307 GLGVGDVM
+307 GDAM
-315 KEVLSA
+315 KDVFSA

-329 YLYDQGDKESIQPD
+329 YLYDRGGEESREPE
-343 SSQNLDLASR
+343 SRQNLDLASR

-359 GSLPDEELLQAAK
+359 GSVPDDQLLEVAMEATLRQD
-372 KGVLVEEE
+372 E
-380 QLSKQVDRM
+380 QLTRQVDRM
-389 LTDNKLKRFC
+389 LTDEKVKRFC

-425 YYAAPLYRTT
+425 YYGPPLYRTT

-465 FRSARLSKWYGEEPK
+465 FRSARLSKWYGDAPN

-487 SIPFT
+487 TIRFT
-492 RQLVEDRRHGGVI
+492 RQSVKDRRHGGLI

-526 AWIAGVIFNSP
+526 AWVAGVIFNSP

-551 KEVDLSMTL
+551 KEVDDSLTL

-605 VDVSGTLF
+605 VDASGTLF
-613 RAHEFSNVI
+613 RSHKFSNII

-651 LNPSDTLA
+651 LNPSDSLA
-659 LDEIVEKVEGENYS
+659 LDEIVESVEGENYS
-673 MKSLIHAVVQSKS
+673 MKSLIHAVVKSKP
-686 FRGPSGKLALHKTK
+686 FRGPSVKLALTIKSKF

>member
-1 MKYDL
+1 MTFRFLNVYL
-6 QMQVIVKTREPLGV
+6 APE
-20 KIFFF
+20 FFLRMVLVLCF
-25 FCACC
+25 
-30 LIILP
+30 L
-35 ASLFAEAVS
+35 S
-44 VQSVFQFHC
+44 QSVLAKKEFSIEGSFESYC
-53 VECHGAK
+53 IECHGMK
-60 GKVKGEVNLLSF
+60 GKVKGEVNLISF
-72 TQGKDIKSDPELLQT
+72 TEGKDLKGDPELLQT
-87 VLEVI
+87 IMEVI
-92 DFGEMPPEENQ
+92 DFGEMPPEGNQ
-103 PIDNTERKLIVAELK
+103 PIVNTERKMIVAELK
-118 KLLEESVSG
+118 KLLAESVSG
-127 ANEEWMNAPIRRM
+127 SEEDLVKAPIRRM
-140 TRFQYANAVKDLLD
+140 TRFQYANAVKDLLE

-159 FPLPERMMRDR
+159 FPLPEKMMRDR

-182 AKITVSSRPLG
+182 AKMMVSSRPLG

-203 GVAPFPQDLRAEHGY
+203 GVAPFPQDLRAENGY

-227 SPLLMEDFFRLSRSI
+227 SPLLMEDFFRLSQSI
-242 VKSPSFNQRN
+242 VKSPSFNPKN
-252 VGTWGKY
+252 VGVWTQYFEKSKRGINQMDELKSRLQHLLKRAFRAPVDDKTFSKY
-259 FAEPNSEV
+259 YSFAEQEM
-267 NQMAEVK
+267 NQGMG
-274 TRLRSLLTLAF
+274 
-285 RRPVQDKTLQKY
+285 
-297 LFYSKQQMDN
+297 M
-307 GLGVGDVM
+307 GDVM
-315 KEVLSA
+315 KDVFSA

-329 YLYDQGDKESIQPD
+329 YLYDRGGEEGREPESR
-343 SSQNLDLASR
+343 QNLDLASR

-359 GSLPDEELLQAAK
+359 GSVPDDQLLEVAMEATLRQD
-372 KGVLVEEE
+372 E
-380 QLSKQVDRM
+380 QLTRQVDRM
-389 LTDNKLKRFC
+389 LTDEKVKRFC

-425 YYAAPLYRTT
+425 YYGPPLYRTT

-465 FRSARLSKWYGEEPK
+465 FRSARLSKWYGDAPN

-487 SIPFT
+487 TIRFT
-492 RQLVEDRRHGGVI
+492 RQSVKDRRHGGLI

-526 AWIAGVIFNSP
+526 AWVAGVIFNSP

-551 KEVDLSMTL
+551 KEVDDSLTL

-605 VDVSGTLF
+605 VDASGTLF
-613 RAHEFSNVI
+613 RSHKFSNII

-651 LNPSDTLA
+651 LNPSDSLA
-659 LDEIVEKVEGENYS
+659 LDEIVESVEGENYS
-673 MKSLIHAVVQSKS
+673 MKSLIHAVVKSKP
-686 FRGPSGKLALHKTK
+686 FRGPSVKLALTKKSKF

>member
-1 MKYDL
+1 MTFRFPNVYL
-6 QMQVIVKTREPLGV
+6 APE
-20 KIFFF
+20 
-25 FCACC
+25 
-30 LIILP
+30 
-35 ASLFAEAVS
+35 LFLRMVLVLCFLS
-44 VQSVFQFHC
+44 QSVLAKKEFSIEGSFESYC
-53 VECHGAK
+53 IECHGMK
-60 GKVKGEVNLLSF
+60 GKVKGEVNLISF
-72 TQGKDIKSDPELLQT
+72 TEGKDLKGDPELLQT
-87 VLEVI
+87 IMEVI
-92 DFGEMPPEENQ
+92 DFGEMPPEGNQ
-103 PIDNTERKLIVAELK
+103 PIDNTERKMIVAELK
-118 KLLEESVSG
+118 KLLAESVSG
-127 ANEEWMNAPIRRM
+127 PEEDLVKSPIRRM
-140 TRFQYANAVKDLLD
+140 TRFQYANAVKDLLE

-159 FPLPERMMRDR
+159 FPLPEKMMRDR

-182 AKITVSSRPLG
+182 AKMMVSSRPLG

-203 GVAPFPQDLRAEHGY
+203 GVAPFPQDLRAENGY

-227 SPLLMEDFFRLSRSI
+227 SPLLMEDFFRLSQSI
-242 VKSPSFNQRN
+242 VKSPSFNPKN
-252 VGTWGKY
+252 VGVWTQYFEKSKRGINQMDELKSRLQHLLKRAFRAPVDDKTFSKY
-259 FAEPNSEV
+259 YSFAEQEM
-267 NQMAEVK
+267 NQGMG
-274 TRLRSLLTLAF
+274 
-285 RRPVQDKTLQKY
+285 
-297 LFYSKQQMDN
+297 M
-307 GLGVGDVM
+307 GDAM
-315 KEVLSA
+315 KDVFSA

-329 YLYDQGDKESIQPD
+329 YLYDRGGEEGREPESR
-343 SSQNLDLASR
+343 QNLDLASR

-359 GSLPDEELLQAAK
+359 GSVPDDQLLEVAMEATLRQD
-372 KGVLVEEE
+372 E
-380 QLSKQVDRM
+380 QLTRQVDRM
-389 LTDNKLKRFC
+389 LTDEKVKRFC

-425 YYAAPLYRTT
+425 YYGPPLYRTT

-465 FRSARLSKWYGEEPK
+465 FRSARLSKWYGDAPN

-487 SIPFT
+487 TIRFT
-492 RQLVEDRRHGGVI
+492 RQSVKDRRHGGLI

-526 AWIAGVIFNSP
+526 AWVAGVIFNSP

-551 KEVDLSMTL
+551 KEVDDSLTL

-605 VDVSGTLF
+605 VDASGTLF
-613 RAHEFSNVI
+613 RSHKFSNII

-651 LNPSDTLA
+651 LNPSDSLA
-659 LDEIVEKVEGENYS
+659 LDEIVESVEGENYS
-673 MKSLIHAVVQSKS
+673 MKSLIHAVVKSKP
-686 FRGPSGKLALHKTK
+686 FRGPSVKLALTKKSKF

>member
-1 MKYDL
+1 MTFRFPNVYL
-6 QMQVIVKTREPLGV
+6 APE
-20 KIFFF
+20 
-25 FCACC
+25 
-30 LIILP
+30 
-35 ASLFAEAVS
+35 LFLRMVLVLCFLS
-44 VQSVFQFHC
+44 QSVLAKKEFSIEGSFESYC
-53 VECHGAK
+53 IECHGMK
-60 GKVKGEVNLLSF
+60 GKVKGEVNLISF
-72 TQGKDIKSDPELLQT
+72 TEGKDLKGDPELLQT
-87 VLEVI
+87 IMEVI
-92 DFGEMPPEENQ
+92 DFGEMPPEGNQ
-103 PIDNTERKLIVAELK
+103 PIDNTERKMIVAELK
-118 KLLEESVSG
+118 KLLAESVSG
-127 ANEEWMNAPIRRM
+127 SEEDLVKAPIRRM
-140 TRFQYANAVKDLLD
+140 TRFQYANAVKDLLE

-159 FPLPERMMRDR
+159 FPLPEKMMRDR

-182 AKITVSSRPLG
+182 AKMMVSSRPLG

-203 GVAPFPQDLRAEHGY
+203 GVAPFPQDLRAENGY

-227 SPLLMEDFFRLSRSI
+227 SPLLMEDFFRLSQSI
-242 VKSPSFNQRN
+242 VKSPSFNPKN
-252 VGTWGKY
+252 VGVWTQYFEKSKRGINQMDELKSRLQHLLKRAFRAPVDDKTFSKY
-259 FAEPNSEV
+259 YSFAEQEMNKGME
-267 NQMAEVK
+267 M
-274 TRLRSLLTLAF
+274 
-285 RRPVQDKTLQKY
+285 
-297 LFYSKQQMDN
+297 
-307 GLGVGDVM
+307 GDAM
-315 KEVLSA
+315 KDVFSA

-329 YLYDQGDKESIQPD
+329 YLYDRGGEESRE
-343 SSQNLDLASR
+343 SESRQNLDLASR

-359 GSLPDEELLQAAK
+359 GSVPDDQLLDVAMEATLSQD
-372 KGVLVEEE
+372 E
-380 QLSKQVDRM
+380 QLTKQVDRM
-389 LTDNKLKRFC
+389 LTDEKLKRFC

-425 YYAAPLYRTT
+425 YYGPPLYRTT

-465 FRSARLSKWYGEEPK
+465 FRSARLSKWYGDAPN

-487 SIPFT
+487 TIRFT
-492 RQLVEDRRHGGVI
+492 RQSVKDRRHGGLI

-526 AWIAGVIFNSP
+526 AWVAGVIFNSP

-551 KEVDLSMTL
+551 KEVDDSLTL

-605 VDVSGTLF
+605 VDASGTLF
-613 RAHEFSNVI
+613 RSHKFSNII

-651 LNPSDTLA
+651 LNPSDSLA
-659 LDEIVEKVEGENYS
+659 LDEIVESVEGENYS
-673 MKSLIHAVVQSKS
+673 MKSLIHAVVKSKP
-686 FRGPSGKLALHKTK
+686 FRGPSVKLALTIKSKF

>member
-1 MKYDL
+1 MTFRFPNVYL
-6 QMQVIVKTREPLGV
+6 APE
-20 KIFFF
+20 FFLRMVLVLCF
-25 FCACC
+25 
-30 LIILP
+30 L
-35 ASLFAEAVS
+35 S
-44 VQSVFQFHC
+44 QSVLAKKEFSIEGSFESYC
-53 VECHGAK
+53 IECHGMK
-60 GKVKGEVNLLSF
+60 GKVKGEVNLISF
-72 TQGKDIKSDPELLQT
+72 TEGKDLKGDPELLQT
-87 VLEVI
+87 IMEVI
-92 DFGEMPPEENQ
+92 DFGEMPPEGNQ
-103 PIDNTERKLIVAELK
+103 PIDNTERKMIVAELK
-118 KLLEESVSG
+118 KLLAESVSG
-127 ANEEWMNAPIRRM
+127 SEEDLVKAPIRRM
-140 TRFQYANAVKDLLD
+140 TRFQYANAVKDLLE

-159 FPLPERMMRDR
+159 FPLPEKMMRDR

-182 AKITVSSRPLG
+182 AKMMVSSRPLG

-203 GVAPFPQDLRAEHGY
+203 GVAPFPQDLRAENGY

-227 SPLLMEDFFRLSRSI
+227 SPLLMEDFFRLSQSI
-242 VKSPSFNQRN
+242 VKSPSFNPKN
-252 VGTWGKY
+252 VGVWTQYFEKSKRGINQMDELKSRLQHLLKRAFRAPVDDKTFSKY
-259 FAEPNSEV
+259 YSFAEQEM
-267 NQMAEVK
+267 NQGMG
-274 TRLRSLLTLAF
+274 
-285 RRPVQDKTLQKY
+285 
-297 LFYSKQQMDN
+297 M
-307 GLGVGDVM
+307 GDVM
-315 KEVLSA
+315 KDVFSA

-329 YLYDQGDKESIQPD
+329 YLYDRGGEEGREPESR
-343 SSQNLDLASR
+343 QNLDLASR

-359 GSLPDEELLQAAK
+359 GSVPDDQLLEVAMEATLRQD
-372 KGVLVEEE
+372 E
-380 QLSKQVDRM
+380 QLTRQVDRM
-389 LTDNKLKRFC
+389 LTDEKVKRFC

-425 YYAAPLYRTT
+425 YYGPPLYRTT

-465 FRSARLSKWYGEEPK
+465 FRSARLSKWYGDAPN

-487 SIPFT
+487 TIRFT
-492 RQLVEDRRHGGVI
+492 RQSVKDRRHGGLI

-526 AWIAGVIFNSP
+526 AWVAGVIFNSP

-551 KEVDLSMTL
+551 KEVDDSLTL

-605 VDVSGTLF
+605 VDASGTLF
-613 RAHEFSNVI
+613 RSHKFSNII

-651 LNPSDTLA
+651 LNPSDSLA
-659 LDEIVEKVEGENYS
+659 LDEIVESVEGENYS
-673 MKSLIHAVVQSKS
+673 MKSLIHAVVKSKP
-686 FRGPSGKLALHKTK
+686 FRGPSVKLALTKKSKF

>member
-1 MKYDL
+1 VTFRFPNVYL
-6 QMQVIVKTREPLGV
+6 APE
-20 KIFFF
+20 
-25 FCACC
+25 
-30 LIILP
+30 
-35 ASLFAEAVS
+35 LFLRMVLVLCFLS
-44 VQSVFQFHC
+44 QSVLAKKEFSIEGSFESYC
-53 VECHGAK
+53 IECHGMK
-60 GKVKGEVNLLSF
+60 GKVKGEVNLISF
-72 TQGKDIKSDPELLQT
+72 TEGKDLKGDPELLQT
-87 VLEVI
+87 IMEVI
-92 DFGEMPPEENQ
+92 DFGEMPPEGNQ
-103 PIDNTERKLIVAELK
+103 PIDNTERKMIVAELK
-118 KLLEESVSG
+118 KLLAESVSG
-127 ANEEWMNAPIRRM
+127 SEKDFVKAPIRRM
-140 TRFQYANAVKDLLD
+140 TRFQYANAVKDLLE

-159 FPLPERMMRDR
+159 FPLPEKMMRDR

-182 AKITVSSRPLG
+182 AKMMVSSRPLG

-203 GVAPFPQDLRAEHGY
+203 GVAPFPQDLRAENGY

-227 SPLLMEDFFRLSRSI
+227 SPLLMEDFFRLSQSI
-242 VKSPSFNQRN
+242 VKSPSFNPKN
-252 VGTWGKY
+252 VGVWTQYFEKSKRGINQMDELKSRLQHLLKRAFRAPVDDKTFSKY
-259 FAEPNSEV
+259 YSFAEQEMNKGME
-267 NQMAEVK
+267 M
-274 TRLRSLLTLAF
+274 
-285 RRPVQDKTLQKY
+285 
-297 LFYSKQQMDN
+297 
-307 GLGVGDVM
+307 GDAM
-315 KEVLSA
+315 KDVFSA

-329 YLYDQGDKESIQPD
+329 YLYDRGGEESRE
-343 SSQNLDLASR
+343 SESRQNLNLASR

-359 GSLPDEELLQAAK
+359 GSVPDDQLLDVAMEATLSQD
-372 KGVLVEEE
+372 E
-380 QLSKQVDRM
+380 QLTKQVDRM
-389 LTDNKLKRFC
+389 LTDEKLKRFC

-425 YYAAPLYRTT
+425 YYGPPLYRTT

-465 FRSARLSKWYGEEPK
+465 FRSARLSKWYGDAPN

-487 SIPFT
+487 TIRFT
-492 RQLVEDRRHGGVI
+492 RQSVKDRRHGGLI

-526 AWIAGVIFNSP
+526 AWVAGVIFNSP

-551 KEVDLSMTL
+551 KEVDDSLTL

-605 VDVSGTLF
+605 VDASGTLF
-613 RAHEFSNVI
+613 RSHKFSNII

-651 LNPSDTLA
+651 LNPSDSLA
-659 LDEIVEKVEGENYS
+659 LDEIVESVEGENYS
-673 MKSLIHAVVQSKS
+673 MKSLIHAVVKSKP
-686 FRGPSGKLALHKTK
+686 FRGPSVKLALTIKSKF

>member
-1 MKYDL
+1 MTFRFPNVYL
-6 QMQVIVKTREPLGV
+6 APE
-20 KIFFF
+20 
-25 FCACC
+25 
-30 LIILP
+30 
-35 ASLFAEAVS
+35 LFLRMVLVLCFLS
-44 VQSVFQFHC
+44 QSVLAKKEFSIEGSFESYC
-53 VECHGAK
+53 IECHGMK
-60 GKVKGEVNLLSF
+60 GKVKGEVNLISF
-72 TQGKDIKSDPELLQT
+72 TEGKDLKGDPELLQT
-87 VLEVI
+87 IMEVI
-92 DFGEMPPEENQ
+92 DFGEMPPEGNQ
-103 PIDNTERKLIVAELK
+103 PIDNTERKMIVAELK
-118 KLLEESVSG
+118 KLLAESVSG
-127 ANEEWMNAPIRRM
+127 SEKDLVKAPIRRM
-140 TRFQYANAVKDLLD
+140 TRFQYANAVKDLLE

-159 FPLPERMMRDR
+159 FPLPEKMMRDR

-182 AKITVSSRPLG
+182 AKMMVSSRPLG

-203 GVAPFPQDLRAEHGY
+203 GVAPFPQDLRAENGY

-227 SPLLMEDFFRLSRSI
+227 SPLLMEDFFRLSQSI
-242 VKSPSFNQRN
+242 VKSPSFNPKN
-252 VGTWGKY
+252 VGVWTQYFEKSKRGINQMDELKSRLQHLLKRAFRAPVDDKTFSKY
-259 FAEPNSEV
+259 YSFAEQEMNKGME
-267 NQMAEVK
+267 M
-274 TRLRSLLTLAF
+274 
-285 RRPVQDKTLQKY
+285 
-297 LFYSKQQMDN
+297 
-307 GLGVGDVM
+307 GDAM
-315 KEVLSA
+315 KDVFSA

-329 YLYDQGDKESIQPD
+329 YLYDRGGEESRE
-343 SSQNLDLASR
+343 SESRQNLNLASR

-359 GSLPDEELLQAAK
+359 GSVPDDQLLDVAMEATLSQD
-372 KGVLVEEE
+372 E
-380 QLSKQVDRM
+380 QLTKQVDRM
-389 LTDNKLKRFC
+389 LTDEKLKRFC

-425 YYAAPLYRTT
+425 YYGPPLYRTT

-465 FRSARLSKWYGEEPK
+465 FRSARLSKWYGDAPN

-487 SIPFT
+487 TIRFT
-492 RQLVEDRRHGGVI
+492 RQSVKDRRHGGLI

-526 AWIAGVIFNSP
+526 AWVAGVIFNSP

-551 KEVDLSMTL
+551 KEVDDSLTL

-605 VDVSGTLF
+605 VDASGTLF
-613 RAHEFSNVI
+613 RSHKFSNII

-651 LNPSDTLA
+651 LNPSDSLA
-659 LDEIVEKVEGENYS
+659 LDEIVESVEGENYS
-673 MKSLIHAVVQSKS
+673 MKSLIHAVVKSKP
-686 FRGPSGKLALHKTK
+686 FRGPSVKLALTKKSKF